1 MITKRFS
8 KLMILTVCIILVFAV
23 AAALLFDGSGNANLN
38 GNSVAD
44 AGERADEV
52 SGASYPVSADG
63 YTHGSNIGRATSG
76 TPINSA
82 SGLTSLLSGSG
93 SGYLTTD
100 ITLSESESFTS
111 TRTFTGTLYGNGHTV
126 TVTGNQTAWQSVSD
140 GSEIGG
146 LVTKLSGTIYDLNVV
161 LKSGTSAMYKSSDRQ
176 IKLGLIAGVI
186 DNGTIENCTVT
197 INSGSMLGAV
207 STNAASYSNGAN
219 CGAVA
224 GQCNSSMTIKNVT
237 VTNNGS
243 IVGAVAKGN
252 GYREGSGG
260 ASMFVG
266 LIWND
271 NSSYVQKMDNL
282 VTVGNG
288 NVHGWASSMLGYL
301 YTASTAYPITVTNYY
316 NQFTGDYNYGSV
328 SGGIFGSGTVQMVSY
343 TLLKWKG
350 SSDSSKVVN
359 YYHSSSTNQGMMSS
373 GYYAAPDNSITVAA
387 TEYKVGFDPKQTDT
401 ANSLVVY
408 KSGVTGGENYSAAIT
423 TNSGTKY
430 SDKYA
435 FSDDGGTVIFR
446 QLPTAISNWGG
457 NNGTFNCTINI
468 TQNAVEV
475 TPLPA
480 VNKWES
486 SYTTSQSSSGTA
498 VDNGSK
504 LTTAINNNQNIYL
517 TADITDF
524 KGFTHTGEY
533 TGTLDGNG
541 HTIYI
546 VSGTANSSATVGGL
560 FKRLSGTIKN
570 VRIVLYNS
578 YNRTISAGSIG
589 TGIVAG
595 NLCGGTV
602 DNVYV
607 YVPSDVTFGA
617 NGGSSYES
625 YVGAIAGLSDAGYTI
640 SNTTVDVD
648 GKMYLDG
655 TYVYMAGFVGKST
668 TGDTALTAKIQ
679 NSIFKGN
686 GSFASTRSNSAEPIY
701 LAATTVLFQKAASNP
716 KSSMIINGFIHAFK
730 GGENNL
736 TGGYSMYGVLT
747 KNDNDGTMS
756 QWDYSNTDGSVN
768 ISDIYYY
775 NEPMGD
781 AHKVSGSGNN
791 FIDISSSK
799 STVST
804 TVDGSSIKV
813 TPYFP
818 AGDTTNLVL
827 VAGDG
832 SQSVPDLAYGDYK
845 STTDGS
851 YKVVTVP
858 KSAISAGSTVTLAE
872 PVTPATP
879 IADMNKWENGY
890 VESSDVVPDGY
901 TAVSDGAE
909 LANAIAAN
917 ANIFLTADIMD
928 YVGFNS
934 ASETDGGYSGIFD
947 GNGHTVY
954 IVKANTVSKQYV
966 GGLFGK
972 LKGTVKD
979 VRIVV
984 MAGVDL
990 PSTTYVGAVAG
1001 ALSGNANVSNVNV
1014 IINSGV
1020 NLVIS
1025 GSSSNVGGAGGIA
1038 GGLTSGSGET
1048 VTISNSTV
1056 VLNGT
1061 LKATAQYTF
1070 IAGFVGHL
1078 NGGSVNYTDLTFK
1091 GNGMLDGVA
1100 NAGEGVHTAGAGIVG
1115 GGVSAVN
1122 VNGFINSFNGSLS
1135 NGRSAYEVVVRN
1147 SQSTSISVNVSNVYT
1162 YGTVTTYDGSMKY
1175 GTPVACDKSTIATTV
1190 ADSDIPVTPYFPV
1203 TNSGELVLVA
1213 GDGSDECPPVSYD
1226 DIVGVQEDNFTIVT
1240 IPKTAISA
1248 NTTVTLVQGKA
1259 PVNDPT
1265 ITTSSE
1271 DLVYNGGEID
1281 VQIGQLTSGTT
1292 ALQSGDYTVTVT
1304 AKEGG
1309 TGSVSN
1315 NKPVNAGDYV
1325 ITVTLLNDYA
1335 FGDDSQTK
1343 TVEFSVAKKAVSIE
1357 GVTAQE
1363 RPYDGTTDVTLSGG
1377 TLSGVATAD
1386 EGKVGFDITGTL
1398 DSAAAGEGKTVNVT
1412 AVLNGEKAGN
1422 YELTSQPVVT
1432 ATVTKLSVAVTWS
1445 DTSSFEYSGKAQ
1457 APTAAATGVGQE
1469 SVNIVLTIK
1478 NAQGEVQAGGA
1489 VNAGTYT
1496 AEATTDN
1503 ANYTLTNATKEFEI
1517 TKKAISVGV
1526 TVAGWTY
1533 GDTASVPVVSGN
1545 DGNGDVTYLYEGQTN
1560 GGEEYS
1566 AATAPTDAGTYT
1578 VKITVAATQ
1587 NYEAGEATS
1596 AQFTVAKKQLEKPTA
1611 SDTAYVYTGTEQTY
1625 TPDGYDGATMN
1636 ITGNVQTGADETGYA
1651 VTVTLKD
1658 TDNYEWTDSTADE
1671 AGFTF
1676 TIAKA
1681 TLTDNTQNVVGTY
1694 NAAAHSLDIVL
1705 NGFVNGEDLESAG
1718 GAVKYGTQDG
1728 DYTLDSYGVTDAAK
1742 AVTVY
1747 YQITFDN
1754 YVTVVG
1760 NKTIT
1765 VNAKQIAVV
1774 WDDMSQTYTGSALRP
1789 SASVNAG
1796 EVEGDDVVD
1805 IQVKTTSEGLETQAI
1820 NVGTYGAAAT
1830 TTNANYEL
1838 TNASVDNFEITA
1850 ADFDAAVQ
1858 ISGWTFGKAASQPTV
1873 TNNPGSGNVA
1883 YKYTGRGETVYEE
1896 SETVPTNAGAYTVT
1910 ATIAASGN
1918 YAQKVVSADFTI
1930 EKAVVEVPVIE
1941 DKQYTGDTITSGL
1954 VDNEYYTV
1962 QDDGGTEINVYY
1974 ATLTLKNGNNYAWAS
1989 GDDDNDGIIQVQY
2002 EIVAQDV
2009 SINSW
2014 TVSPAVK
2021 GWTYGGYTQE
2031 NAPVYQAAYGN
2042 DTVDMQIRLKSGSDT
2057 DYVDAGDLSVLGAGV
2072 YLMKFSVAASIDPD
2086 GGESYTGLSAVV
2098 EFTVSKAAI
2107 SVTVS
2112 IDGWTYGDVAN
2123 KPTVGGITASGEV
2136 TYSYVGTGDT
2146 AYEESETAPVNAG
2159 TYKVTATVAETDNYF
2174 GATAEAEFTIAKK
2187 AITATVTA
2195 ENAIYD
2201 GIEHAATVTFD
2212 GKLESDELTA
2222 ELLYNG
2228 NAENPVNA
2236 GSYTV
2241 TVQSYGG
2248 AAVDNYDITTK
2259 DGEVK
2264 LVISPKELYIDDIET
2279 AAADPSDN
2287 GIYDG
2292 KEHAVK
2298 ATVKYGVLYGDDV
2311 VTLKVL
2317 YNGSEDAP
2325 VNAGNYTLTFVVTD
2339 NGNYVMAEDQ
2349 SKTVPVFKAKVSVK
2363 GVNATATYTG
2373 EAFEK
2378 GAIIKAVFGD
2388 ADLSHVNVTVTY
2400 RQGDAAVNTDDIA
2413 DVAITLKDE
2422 ANYEFAAETV
2432 TSYTFTVTAGTV
2444 RLDGEDKTV
2453 EYKGGAYTKD
2463 EIKNAIFGEGTWADF
2478 VIEIS
2483 YNNGAAL
2490 NAGDTA
2496 TVTVTGYSDE
2506 NYALDP
2512 EMKTEYTF
2520 SVTTYKVA
2528 APELSETSF
2537 VYNGGEQSVSLTGDT
2552 YVAIS
2557 ENVKTDKGDYNAVAA
2572 LKDKEN
2578 YEWITGG
2585 SADVELPWSIT
2596 AKEVTLRAEASVD
2609 KVYDGA
2615 AYDFGGYVV
2624 AGADGFFGRD
2634 NVTVTVSA
2642 GEIYTPGTY
2651 AITVTHDAN
2660 ANYNVTV
2667 EPTEAKLIINKAMLT
2682 IGAKTAEIEYTGK
2695 VIEFE
2700 FDITGGKVGEDDVQ
2714 IDGVTYRQ
2722 NGVAISPIEAGT
2734 YDVEFTLKGAHAGY
2748 YNAGTAQV
2756 KITPQTATAP
2766 DGMTADSIIL
2776 PEGDMIYNGEAH
2788 VATLNYEA
2796 TDGNV
2801 YGIVYHNGTSYV
2813 DEAVNAGEYTVHVYK
2828 NTKTNIV
2835 EGISKTMTVEKR
2847 VITAADISVGGLEFT
2862 YSGGA
2867 NNVTAT
2873 GRGVK
2878 GEDVE
2883 LVSLYDGEE
2892 NAPVNAGTYTVTFR
2906 SADGNYTVAADVSY
2920 EMSVARAS
2928 VVTPVAK
2935 NLTYNGEEQ
2944 IAFENDAANRYTVGE
2959 VFKATDV
2966 SPDGY
2971 TATFTLVSNNY
2982 KWADHEQE
2990 KTINVVWNIAPYGVT
3005 IEISEAAKTKV
3016 YDGVALTDEELKA
3029 LFNAP
3034 DKIGGGK
3041 VDIAVSVNN
3050 GGEVLDAGVY
3060 TVTAEIKDI
3069 NYTAAT
3075 AEVTFTVTQATPVA
3089 EPDVDDVIL
3098 QEGYKLGNV
3107 GISVK
3112 EGGTAGV
3119 IVWDEPETLLVK
3131 GDNEVTWTFTPE
3143 DTVNYTT
3150 LSGTVILTVGDDVLD
3165 ELVLVSGPDKTDYV
3179 AFEEFDGTGMLLKA
3193 VFNGGLKDQT
3203 FGVDK
3208 CRVVIEND
3216 VDGKMSA
3223 ATTKVTVYYGEK
3235 FVEIEVNV
3243 SKITVTE
3250 PVLEVTELEY
3260 NAQMQTLPFEVGAD
3274 EKYYVKGGNTA
3285 TDVGNYNLEIEL
3297 SDKVN
3302 YVWSSGSS
3310 ENLTIGWKITPVSL
3324 GVEIDVPEDLVY
3336 DGYGKEATFRLVQGT
3351 LYGGA
3356 QLTIVYE
3363 QNGKVIDG
3371 LPVNAGEYDVV
3382 VKLPDVK
3389 NYRFASSYTAVMTI
3403 AKKVVTI
3410 KTNGDREKYYDGKEV
3425 TLEELAG
3432 NFTVSDGL
3440 KVKVTVSGTV
3450 LNAGSYK
3457 VTAVLDTANSNYTS
3471 NEVSYVYTVRKADR
3485 TVNATMSVGYRFVTV
3500 SVEGGNEGVEYSLDG
3515 FDWQPLD
3522 GNIAVELAAQYKV
3535 YVRYAESENFN
3546 VSAAAELN
3554 ANITKD
3560 ALMAYVEERFEG
3572 EVTLADAK
3580 DVAYLETLAE
3590 AATGENEEFDAK
3602 LAELSA
3608 KRAELVNGATNVVEK
3623 ALKAG
3628 GALKGYAAAAV
3639 AVAATLGGISLIGAA
3654 VGLCVKTRK
3663 GGKKNEEK

>member
-1 MITKRFS
+1 MIIKRFS
-8 KLMILTVCIILVFAV
+8 KLLILAVCIILVFAV
-23 AAALLFDGSGNANLN
+23 AAALLFDGAALSASGNVIAA
-38 GNSVAD
+38 S
-44 AGERADEV
+44 GEGADEAN
-52 SGASYPVSADG
+52 SAYPVSADG

-76 TPINSA
+76 TNVNSA
-82 SGLTSLLSGSG
+82 SAFISALNSNSNIN
-93 SGYLTTD
+93 
-100 ITLSESESFTS
+100 ITGSFTMS
-111 TRTFTGTLYGNGHTV
+111 SSYAFSHSGTYSGTIYGNGYTISYSGPHSNNSC
-126 TVTGNQTAWQSVSD
+126 TGNYSSDSSIGALVSV
-140 GSEIGG
+140 
-146 LVTKLSGTIYDLNVV
+146 LSGKIYDLNVNFTGGQAAFAIT
-161 LKSGTSAMYKSSDRQ
+161 SGGGNINVGGIVGY
-176 IKLGLIAGVI
+176 LNG
-186 DNGTIENCTVT
+186 GTIENCTMT
-197 INSGSMLGAV
+197 FSGSGMRLGAATW
-207 STNAASYSNGAN
+207 SSSYGSWPSSKDSWPAVGAI
-219 CGAVA
+219 A
-224 GQCNSSMTIKNVT
+224 GKMAGGSTIKNVT
-237 VTNNGS
+237 VKSASSSNYIVAGVAARGS
-243 IVGAVAKGN
+243 STSSLSIDNTKGTASMLAGYIDGGISTVDDIVIEGN
-252 GYREGSGG
+252 GTVKGFYGSLLGMSASGSTSISTTNFYNKFEGTLDTTSNGNG
-260 ASMFVG
+260 ASYVKY
-266 LIWND
+266 N
-271 NSSYVQKMDNL
+271 NS
-282 VTVGNG
+282 
-288 NVHGWASSMLGYL
+288 
-301 YTASTAYPITVTNYY
+301 
-316 NQFTGDYNYGSV
+316 GSV
-328 SGGIFGSGTVQMVSY
+328 SVSNMYKSSNAYDSNGTWAGTISNRVTVNTSNY
-343 TLLKWKG
+343 T
-350 SSDSSKVVN
+350 
-359 YYHSSSTNQGMMSS
+359 
-373 GYYAAPDNSITVAA
+373 
-387 TEYKVGFDPKQTDT
+387 VGFDPK
-401 ANSLVVY
+401 ASSIASSLVIV
-408 KSGVTGGENYSAAIT
+408 KTGVTGGEDYSATIT
-423 TNSGTKY
+423 SANNTQYANN
-430 SDKYA
+430 YA
-435 FSDDGGTVIFR
+435 FSSNGSTVIFR
-446 QLPTAISNWGG
+446 NLPTAISNWGG
-457 NNGTFNCTINI
+457 NGGTFNCTINI
-468 TQNAVEV
+468 TQNTVEV
-475 TPLPA
+475 TPVAA

-546 VSGTANSSATVGGL
+546 VSGAANSADTVGGL
-560 FKRLSGTIKN
+560 FGTFTGTIKN
-570 VRIVLYNS
+570 VRIVLYSS
-578 YNRTISAGSIG
+578 YNRNVTAGERG

-595 NLCGGTV
+595 VINGGTV

-607 YVPSDVTFGA
+607 YIPENVTFGVTG
-617 NGGSSYES
+617 NVEG
-625 YVGAIAGLSDAGYTI
+625 YVGAIAGVAGVSANGKVDGANYTI
-640 SNTTVDVD
+640 KNTTVNVD
-648 GKMYLDG
+648 GKMHLDG
-655 TYVYMAGFVGKST
+655 SYVYLAGFVGKTST
-668 TGDTALTAKIQ
+668 GASAVTAEIT
-679 NSIFKGN
+679 NCVFKGN
-686 GSFASTRSNSAEPIY
+686 GSFSSSSSESTEPIY
-701 LAATTVLFQKAASNP
+701 LGGTTVLFQKDEGNP
-716 KSSMIINGFIHAFK
+716 QSTIKINGFINAFK
-730 GGENNL
+730 GGETNL
-736 TGGYSMYGVLT
+736 TGGYSMYGVLS
-747 KNDNDGTMS
+747 KNDNGNKMKKWT
-756 QWDYSNTDGSVN
+756 T
-768 ISDIYYY
+768 
-775 NEPMGD
+775 E
-781 AHKVSGSGNN
+781 VSGVYDYNSPWGDINKKNTGNDY
-791 FIDISSSK
+791 IDISNYR

-1056 VLNGT
+1056 ALNGT

-1100 NAGEGVHTAGAGIVG
+1100 NAGEGVHTAGAGVVG

-1162 YGTVTTYDGSMKY
+1162 YGTVTTYDGSMDY
-1175 GTPVACDKSTIATTV
+1175 GKPVACDKSTIATTV

-1203 TNSGELVLVA
+1203 TNNGELVLVA
-1213 GDGSDECPPVSYD
+1213 GDGSSECPFVTYESYE
-1226 DIVGVQEDNFTIVT
+1226 GVQDGKYMVVSV
-1240 IPKTAISA
+1240 PKAEITASS
-1248 NTTVTLVQGKA
+1248 TVQLIQGKS
-1259 PVNDPT
+1259 PVNEPT
-1265 ITTSSE
+1265 LATTE
-1271 DLVYNGGEID
+1271 EELVYKGGEIT
-1281 VQIGQLTSGTT
+1281 IAINQLMSGTT
-1292 ALQSGDYTVTVT
+1292 ALGESDYTVVIT
-1304 AKEGG
+1304 ANGG
-1309 TGSVSN
+1309 NALVQNG
-1315 NKPVNAGDYV
+1315 KPVNAGEYTL
-1325 ITVTLLNDYA
+1325 TVTLLNGYEFEDGMTEKILA
-1335 FGDDSQTK
+1335 FTVDPFVISGSLAVSGSAVYDKTEK
-1343 TVEFSVAKKAVSIE
+1343 TVIFTADENKGLFNGDNVVISYNDGDRVN
-1357 GVTAQE
+1357 VTEA
-1363 RPYDGTTDVTLSGG
+1363 GF
-1377 TLSGVATAD
+1377 VATATVPNGNYTFAD
-1386 EGKVGFDITGTL
+1386 GDSISATLNITAKQLTVLWGETTFEYDGLPKVPEATADTGIEGDSVTLAVSGEQTNAGSGYTATATISPENANYMLTNDTVQFSIAKAKVSVSGKDITVEYK
-1398 DSAAAGEGKTVNVT
+1398 AAEYTEEEIKAAVFADGMPDGATTTVTVNPASVT
-1412 AVLNGEKAGN
+1412 NAGD
-1422 YELTSQPVVT
+1422 T
-1432 ATVTKLSVAVTWS
+1432 ATVTVALIDGDNYEFEAGVTTQFTFNVTAKEIS
-1445 DTSSFEYSGKAQ
+1445 LPEASANKSAVYSPSTSYNAAQITELIFGTASIDNVTVKVMNGDVEISGDTLVSGAGVYTV
-1457 APTAAATGVGQE
+1457 TAAANENYVFVVDTVTQ
-1469 SVNIVLTIK
+1469 
-1478 NAQGEVQAGGA
+1478 
-1489 VNAGTYT
+1489 YT
-1496 AEATTDN
+1496 
-1503 ANYTLTNATKEFEI
+1503 FEI
-1517 TKKAISVGV
+1517 TKAPITLGVSVADWIYGNQASAPAI
-1526 TVAGWTY
+1526 T
-1533 GDTASVPVVSGN
+1533 GN
-1545 DGNGDVTYLYEGQTN
+1545 DGNGEVTYLYTGTD
-1560 GGEEYS
+1560 YS
-1566 AATAPTDAGTYT
+1566 DAVAPQNAGTYSLE
-1578 VKITVAATQ
+1578 ITVAETA
-1587 NYEAGEATS
+1587 NYQGGSTS
-1596 AQFTVAKKQLEKPTA
+1596 CE
-1611 SDTAYVYTGTEQTY
+1611 
-1625 TPDGYDGATMN
+1625 
-1636 ITGNVQTGADETGYA
+1636 
-1651 VTVTLKD
+1651 
-1658 TDNYEWTDSTADE
+1658 
-1671 AGFTF
+1671 F

-1681 TLTDNTQNVVGTY
+1681 VVTVPEIADKVYTGEVLTADITDTDEYEVVENNGGTDVATYDVVIRLKDADNY
-1694 NAAAHSLDIVL
+1694 KWSD
-1705 NGFVNGEDLESAG
+1705 
-1718 GAVKYGTQDG
+1718 GTQTADI
-1728 DYTLDSYGVTDAAK
+1728 TLEFN
-1742 AVTVY
+1742 
-1747 YQITFDN
+1747 I
-1754 YVTVVG
+1754 
-1760 NKTIT
+1760 
-1765 VNAKQIAVV
+1765 IA
-1774 WDDMSQTYTGSALRP
+1774 SS
-1789 SASVNAG
+1789 
-1796 EVEGDDVVD
+1796 
-1805 IQVKTTSEGLETQAI
+1805 
-1820 NVGTYGAAAT
+1820 
-1830 TTNANYEL
+1830 
-1838 TNASVDNFEITA
+1838 
-1850 ADFDAAVQ
+1850 
-1858 ISGWTFGKAASQPTV
+1858 
-1873 TNNPGSGNVA
+1873 
-1883 YKYTGRGETVYEE
+1883 
-1896 SETVPTNAGAYTVT
+1896 
-1910 ATIAASGN
+1910 
-1918 YAQKVVSADFTI
+1918 
-1930 EKAVVEVPVIE
+1930 
-1941 DKQYTGDTITSGL
+1941 
-1954 VDNEYYTV
+1954 
-1962 QDDGGTEINVYY
+1962 
-1974 ATLTLKNGNNYAWAS
+1974 
-1989 GDDDNDGIIQVQY
+1989 
-2002 EIVAQDV
+2002 
-2009 SINSW
+2009 NSW
-2014 TVSPAVK
+2014 EKDPSIE
-2021 GWTYGGYTQE
+2021 GWTYGEYSAET
-2031 NAPVYQAAYGN
+2031 NAPVYEAEKGN
-2042 DTVDMQIRLKSGSDT
+2042 ETAVVEFRLKSGSDS
-2057 DYVDAGDLSVLGAGV
+2057 DYAKVEDLATLNAGIYYMRVSVPKTED
-2072 YLMKFSVAASIDPD
+2072 Y
-2086 GGESYTGLSAVV
+2086 GGLVKVV
-2098 EFTVSKAAI
+2098 EFTVAKAAI
-2107 SVTVS
+2107 SVNVS
-2112 IDGWTYGDVAN
+2112 IDGWTYGDEAKTPSVSGN
-2123 KPTVGGITASGEV
+2123 TASGEV

-2146 AYEESETAPVNAG
+2146 DYEESETAPVNAG
-2159 TYKVTATVAETDNYF
+2159 TYKLTATVAETENYF

-2187 AITATVTA
+2187 AVTATVTA
-2195 ENAIYD
+2195 ENTTYD
-2201 GIEHAATVTFD
+2201 GAEHAAKVTFD
-2212 GKLESDELTA
+2212 GKVGEDELTA
-2222 ELLYNG
+2222 NLLYNG
-2228 NAENPVNA
+2228 EADVPVNA
-2236 GSYTV
+2236 GSYIV
-2241 TVQSYGG
+2241 TVGSYGG
-2248 AAVDNYDITTK
+2248 AAAVNYDITTAER
-2259 DGEVK
+2259 EVVLK
-2264 LVISPKELYIDDIET
+2264 ISPKELNYGDFDVKYE
-2279 AAADPSDN
+2279 DVNFD
-2287 GIYDG
+2287 GVYDG
-2292 KEHAVK
+2292 KPHGAV
-2298 ATVKYGVLYGDDV
+2298 ATVKDGVLIGDDTLT
-2311 VTLKVL
+2311 VTVL
-2317 YNGSEDAP
+2317 YNGSEEKP
-2325 VNAGNYTLTFVVTD
+2325 VNAGEYEISLKISGNDNYVLGTD
-2339 NGNYVMAEDQ
+2339 NTAELEIY
-2349 SKTVPVFKAKVSVK
+2349 KAKVNIAGS
-2363 GVNATATYTG
+2363 NATAVYKG
-2373 EAFEK
+2373 EAFTEEQ
-2378 GAIIKAVFGD
+2378 IKAAVFKD
-2388 ADLSHVNVTVTY
+2388 ADLSLVNVAITYGESGKAEQAGDVATVT
-2400 RQGDAAVNTDDIA
+2400 
-2413 DVAITLKDE
+2413 ITLKD
-2422 ANYEFAAETV
+2422 ADNYEFAQGAV
-2432 TSYTFTVTAGTV
+2432 TSYRFTVTEGTV
-2444 RLDGEDKTV
+2444 SLEGENKTAA
-2453 EYKGGAYTKD
+2453 YKGEAYTDD
-2463 EIKNAIFGEGTWADF
+2463 EIKNAVFGEGNWSDF
-2478 VIEIS
+2478 IIKIS
-2483 YNNGAAL
+2483 YNNTAAL
-2490 NAGDTA
+2490 NAEDVA
-2496 TVTVTGYSDE
+2496 TVTVTGYSDP
-2506 NYALDP
+2506 NYSID
-2512 EMKTEYTF
+2512 ESQSEYTF
-2520 SVTTYKVA
+2520 TVVA
-2528 APELSETSF
+2528 K
-2537 VYNGGEQSVSLTGDT
+2537 N
-2552 YVAIS
+2552 
-2557 ENVKTDKGDYNAVAA
+2557 
-2572 LKDKEN
+2572 
-2578 YEWITGG
+2578 
-2585 SADVELPWSIT
+2585 
-2596 AKEVTLRAEASVD
+2596 VTLKAETSVD

-2615 AYDFGGYVV
+2615 AYDFSGYVV
-2624 AGADGFFGRD
+2624 AGADGFFGHD

-2642 GEIYTPGTY
+2642 GEIYTPGSY
-2651 AITVTHDAN
+2651 VIIVTHDAN

-2667 EPTEAKLIINKAMLT
+2667 DPTDAKLTINKADLT
-2682 IGAKTAEIEYTGK
+2682 IAAKNAEIEYTGK
-2695 VIEFE
+2695 VVTFEFE
-2700 FDITGGKVGEDDVQ
+2700 ITGGKVGQDDVQ
-2714 IDGVTYRQ
+2714 IDGITYRQ

-2734 YDVEFTLKGAHAGY
+2734 YDVTFTLKGAKAGY

-3112 EGGTAGV
+3112 DGGTAGV

-3150 LSGTVILTVGDDVLD
+3150 LRGTVTLTVGDDVLD
-3165 ELVLVSGPDKTDYV
+3165 ELVLVSGPDKTNYV

-3457 VTAVLDTANSNYTS
+3457 VTAVLDTANFNYTS

-3572 EVTLADAK
+3572 EITLADAK

-3654 VGLCVKTRK
+3654 VGLCVKTHK

>member
-1 MITKRFS
+1 MIIKRFS
-8 KLMILTVCIILVFAV
+8 KLLILAVCIILVFAV
-23 AAALLFDGSGNANLN
+23 AAALLFDGASLPATDSVIADSGE
-38 GNSVAD
+38 G
-44 AGERADEV
+44 ADEAN
-52 SGASYPVSADG
+52 SAYPVSADG

-100 ITLSESESFTS
+100 ITLSASESFTS

-126 TVTGNQTAWQSVSD
+126 TVTGNQTAWQTVSD

-243 IVGAVAKGN
+243 IVGAVVEGN
-252 GYREGSGG
+252 GYRIGSGG

-316 NQFTGDYNYGSV
+316 NQFTGNYRYGSV

-457 NNGTFNCTINI
+457 NGGTFNCTINI

-504 LTTAINNNQNIYL
+504 LTTAIKNNQNIYL
-517 TADITDF
+517 TRDITDF
-524 KGFTHTGEY
+524 SGFSHTGTY
-533 TGTLDGNG
+533 SGTLDGNG

-546 VSGTANSSATVGGL
+546 VSGAANSADTVGGL
-560 FKRLSGTIKN
+560 FGTFTGTIKN
-570 VRIVLYNS
+570 VRIVLYSS
-578 YNRTISAGSIG
+578 YNRNVTAGERG

-595 NLCGGTV
+595 VINGGTV

-607 YVPSDVTFGA
+607 YIPENVTFGVTG
-617 NGGSSYES
+617 NVEG
-625 YVGAIAGLSDAGYTI
+625 YVGAIAGVAGVSANGKVDGANYTI
-640 SNTTVDVD
+640 KNTTVNVD
-648 GKMYLDG
+648 GKMHLDG
-655 TYVYMAGFVGKST
+655 SYVYLAGFVGKTST
-668 TGDTALTAKIQ
+668 GASAVKAEIT
-679 NSIFKGN
+679 NCVFKGN
-686 GSFASTRSNSAEPIY
+686 GSFSSSSSESTEPIY
-701 LAATTVLFQKAASNP
+701 LGGTTVLFQKDEGNP
-716 KSSMIINGFIHAFK
+716 QSTININGFINAFK
-730 GGENNL
+730 GGDTNL
-736 TGGYSMYGVLT
+736 TGGYSMYGVLS
-747 KNDNDGTMS
+747 KNDNGNKMS
-756 QWDYSNTDGSVN
+756 KWTWN
-768 ISDIYYY
+768 
-775 NEPMGD
+775 
-781 AHKVSGSGNN
+781 VSGVYDYNSPWGDINKKNTGNDY
-791 FIDISSSK
+791 IDISNYR

-832 SQSVPDLAYGDYK
+832 SQSVPDLAYGNYK

-858 KSAISAGSTVTLAE
+858 KSAISAGSTVTLEE
-872 PVTPATP
+872 PVTQATP

-890 VESSDVVPDGY
+890 TTESSTTG
-901 TAVSDGAE
+901 TAVADGAE
-909 LANAIAAN
+909 LKKAIN
-917 ANIFLTADIMD
+917 DGGDIYLTGDIRD
-928 YVGFNS
+928 FVGFS
-934 ASETDGGYSGIFD
+934 HTSTYGGTLD
-947 GNGHTVY
+947 GNGHTIY
-954 IVKANTVSKQYV
+954 IVKANAASESNV
-966 GGLFGK
+966 GGLFST
-972 LKGTVKD
+972 LTGTIKN

-1100 NAGEGVHTAGAGIVG
+1100 NAGEGVHTAGAGVVG

-1190 ADSDIPVTPYFPV
+1190 ADTQIPVTPYFPV

-1213 GDGSDECPPVSYD
+1213 GDGKSECPFVTYENYEGEQDGKYMVVS
-1226 DIVGVQEDNFTIVT
+1226 V
-1240 IPKTAISA
+1240 PKTEITASS
-1248 NTTVTLVQGKA
+1248 TVQLIQGKS
-1259 PVNDPT
+1259 PVNEPT
-1265 ITTSSE
+1265 LATTE
-1271 DLVYNGGEID
+1271 EELVYKGGEIT
-1281 VQIGQLTSGTT
+1281 IAINQLMSGTT
-1292 ALQSGDYTVTVT
+1292 ALGESDYTVVIT
-1304 AKEGG
+1304 ANGG
-1309 TGSVSN
+1309 NALVQNG
-1315 NKPVNAGDYV
+1315 KPVNAGEYTL
-1325 ITVTLLNDYA
+1325 TVTLLNGYEFEGGTTEKTIPFTVTPFVISGSLAVSGSEVYDK
-1335 FGDDSQTK
+1335 TEK
-1343 TVEFSVAKKAVSIE
+1343 TVIFTADENKGLFNGDNVVISYNDGDRVN
-1357 GVTAQE
+1357 VTEA
-1363 RPYDGTTDVTLSGG
+1363 GF
-1377 TLSGVATAD
+1377 VATA
-1386 EGKVGFDITGTL
+1386 
-1398 DSAAAGEGKTVNVT
+1398 TVPN
-1412 AVLNGEKAGN
+1412 GN
-1422 YELTSQPVVT
+1422 YTFADGDSISATLNITAKQLTVLWGETTFEYDGLPKVPEATADTGIEGDSVTLAVSGEQTNAGSGYT
-1432 ATVTKLSVAVTWS
+1432 AT
-1445 DTSSFEYSGKAQ
+1445 
-1457 APTAAATGVGQE
+1457 ATISPE
-1469 SVNIVLTIK
+1469 
-1478 NAQGEVQAGGA
+1478 
-1489 VNAGTYT
+1489 
-1496 AEATTDN
+1496 N
-1503 ANYTLTNATKEFEI
+1503 ANYTLTNDTVQFSIAKAKVSVSGKDVTVEYKAAEYTEEEIKAAVFADGMPDGAT
-1517 TKKAISVGV
+1517 TTVTVNPASVTNAGDTATV
-1526 TVAGWTY
+1526 TVALID
-1533 GDTASVPVVSGN
+1533 GDNYEFEAGATTQFTFTVTAKEISLPEASANKSAVYSPSTSYNAAQITELIFGTASIDNVTVKVM
-1545 DGNGDVTYLYEGQTN
+1545 NGDVE
-1560 GGEEYS
+1560 
-1566 AATAPTDAGTYT
+1566 
-1578 VKITVAATQ
+1578 
-1587 NYEAGEATS
+1587 
-1596 AQFTVAKKQLEKPTA
+1596 
-1611 SDTAYVYTGTEQTY
+1611 
-1625 TPDGYDGATMN
+1625 
-1636 ITGNVQTGADETGYA
+1636 
-1651 VTVTLKD
+1651 
-1658 TDNYEWTDSTADE
+1658 
-1671 AGFTF
+1671 
-1676 TIAKA
+1676 
-1681 TLTDNTQNVVGTY
+1681 
-1694 NAAAHSLDIVL
+1694 
-1705 NGFVNGEDLESAG
+1705 
-1718 GAVKYGTQDG
+1718 
-1728 DYTLDSYGVTDAAK
+1728 
-1742 AVTVY
+1742 
-1747 YQITFDN
+1747 
-1754 YVTVVG
+1754 
-1760 NKTIT
+1760 
-1765 VNAKQIAVV
+1765 
-1774 WDDMSQTYTGSALRP
+1774 
-1789 SASVNAG
+1789 
-1796 EVEGDDVVD
+1796 
-1805 IQVKTTSEGLETQAI
+1805 
-1820 NVGTYGAAAT
+1820 
-1830 TTNANYEL
+1830 
-1838 TNASVDNFEITA
+1838 
-1850 ADFDAAVQ
+1850 
-1858 ISGWTFGKAASQPTV
+1858 ISGDTLVSD
-1873 TNNPGSGNVA
+1873 
-1883 YKYTGRGETVYEE
+1883 
-1896 SETVPTNAGAYTVT
+1896 AGAYTVT
-1910 ATIAASGN
+1910 ATANKNYAFVDGTTTEYTFEITKAQITVGVTVADWTYRNAASAPVITGN
-1918 YAQKVVSADFTI
+1918 DGNGEVTYLYTGTEYSDAVAPTNAGTYSLEITVAETANYQGGKASCEFTI
-1930 EKAVVEVPVIE
+1930 EKATVTVPTIE
-1941 DKQYTGDTITSGL
+1941 DKVYTGELL
-1954 VDNEYYTV
+1954 VADVSETDYYEVTKN
-1962 QDDGGTEINVYY
+1962 DGGSEV
-1974 ATLTLKNGNNYAWAS
+1974 ATYEVVLTLKDAANYKWSDGTQTADITLEFNIIAS
-1989 GDDDNDGIIQVQY
+1989 
-2002 EIVAQDV
+2002 
-2009 SINSW
+2009 SNSW
-2014 TVSPAVK
+2014 EKDPSIA
-2021 GWTYGGYTQE
+2021 GWTYGEYSAET
-2031 NAPVYQAAYGN
+2031 NAPVYKAEKGN
-2042 DTVDMQIRLKSGSDT
+2042 DTAVVEVRLKTGTDADYDT
-2057 DYVDAGDLSVLGAGV
+2057 VTDLSTLGAGDYYMRV
-2072 YLMKFSVAASIDPD
+2072 RVPKTEEY
-2086 GGESYTGLSAVV
+2086 GGLSAVV

-2112 IDGWTYGDVAN
+2112 IDGWTYGEAAN
-2123 KPTVGGITASGEV
+2123 LPTVGGDTASGAV

-2146 AYEESETAPVNAG
+2146 AYEASETAPVNAG
-2159 TYKVTATVAETDNYF
+2159 TYKVTATVAETTNYL
-2174 GATAEAEFTIAKK
+2174 GATAEKEFTIAKK

-2201 GIEHAATVTFD
+2201 GIEHAATVSFD

-2222 ELLYNG
+2222 NLLYNG
-2228 NAENPVNA
+2228 EADVPVNA

-2241 TVQSYGG
+2241 TVQSYGD
-2248 AAVDNYDITTK
+2248 AAVDNYDITTAER
-2259 DGEVK
+2259 EVVLK
-2264 LVISPKELYIDDIET
+2264 ISPKELNYGDFDVLPE
-2279 AAADPSDN
+2279 DENFD
-2287 GIYDG
+2287 GVYDG
-2292 KEHAVK
+2292 KPHGVV
-2298 ATVKYGVLYGDDV
+2298 ATVKDGVLIGDDTDTLT
-2311 VTLKVL
+2311 VTVL
-2317 YNGSEDAP
+2317 YNGSEEKPVDADIYELSITIS
-2325 VNAGNYTLTFVVTD
+2325 GND
-2339 NGNYVMAEDQ
+2339 NYVMGADDSAELEIY
-2349 SKTVPVFKAKVSVK
+2349 KATVNIS
-2363 GVNATATYTG
+2363 GSSATATYTG

-2378 GAIIKAVFGD
+2378 DAIIKAVFGD
-2388 ADLSHVNVTVTY
+2388 ADLSLVNVTVTY
-2400 RQGDAAVNTDDIA
+2400 RQGDAAVNTGDIA
-2413 DVAITLKDE
+2413 DIAITLKDA
-2422 ANYEFAAETV
+2422 ANYEFAAET
-2432 TSYTFTVTAGTV
+2432 TTTYTFTVTAGTV

-2453 EYKGGAYTKD
+2453 EYKGTAYTED
-2463 EIKNAIFGEGTWADF
+2463 EIKNAIFGEGTWEKF

-2537 VYNGGEQSVSLTGDT
+2537 VYNGGEQSVSLTDDT

-2557 ENVKTDKGDYNAVAA
+2557 ENVKTDKGDYKAVAA
-2572 LKDKEN
+2572 LKYKNN
-2578 YEWITGG
+2578 YEWTTGG
-2585 SADVELPWSIT
+2585 SADIELPWSIT
-2596 AKEVTLRAEASVD
+2596 AKEITLKAETSVD
-2609 KVYDGA
+2609 KTYDGE
-2615 AYDFGGYVV
+2615 AYDFGKYVV
-2624 AGADGFFGRD
+2624 TGAKGFYARD
-2634 NVTVTVSA
+2634 NVIVTVSA
-2642 GEIYTPGTY
+2642 GDVYTPGSY
-2651 AITVTHDAN
+2651 VITVTHDAN

-2714 IDGVTYRQ
+2714 IDGITYRQ

-2734 YDVEFTLKGAHAGY
+2734 YDVEFTLKGAQAGY

-2766 DGMTADSIIL
+2766 DGMTADSIVI
-2776 PEGDMIYNGEAH
+2776 PEGTLVYNGNAY
-2788 VATLNYEA
+2788 VAELDYEV

-2801 YGIVYHNGTSYV
+2801 YGIVYHNGISYV
-2813 DEAVNAGEYTVHVYK
+2813 DEAVNAGEYTVYIYK

-2835 EGISKTMTVEKR
+2835 QDISKTMTIEKKEL
-2847 VITAADISVGGLEFT
+2847 AANDVTVSGGLSFT

-2867 NNVTAT
+2867 NKVTAT

-2944 IAFENDAANRYTVGE
+2944 IAFENDAANRYTVGGE
-2959 VFKATDV
+2959 FKATDV
-2966 SPDGY
+2966 SLDGY
-2971 TATFTLVSNNY
+2971 TATFTLVSKNY
-2982 KWADHEQE
+2982 KWAALNDETALE
-2990 KTINVVWNIAPYGVT
+2990 ISVTWNISPEEV
-3005 IEISEAAKTKV
+3005 EISASGATATKV
-3016 YDGVALTDEELKA
+3016 YDGVALTEEKLKA

-3050 GGEVLDAGVY
+3050 GGKVLDAGVY
-3060 TVTAEIKDI
+3060 TVTAEINDI

-3150 LSGTVILTVGDDVLD
+3150 LSGTVTLTVGDDVLD
-3165 ELVLVSGPDKTDYV
+3165 ELVLISGPDKTDYV

-3260 NAQMQTLPFEVGAD
+3260 NAQIQTLPFEVGAD

-3310 ENLTIGWKITPVSL
+3310 ENLTIGWEITPVSL

-3382 VKLPDVK
+3382 VKLPDAN
-3389 NYRFASSYTAVMTI
+3389 NYRFASSNTAVMTI

-3457 VTAVLDTANSNYTS
+3457 VTAVLDTANFNYTS

-3572 EVTLADAK
+3572 EITLADAK

>member
-8 KLMILTVCIILVFAV
+8 KFLILTVCIILVFAV
-23 AAALLFDGSGNANLN
+23 AAALLFGGSSLPANDN
-38 GNSVAD
+38 VIAD
-44 AGERADEV
+44 SGESAGEV
-52 SGASYPVSADG
+52 SGALVSNTG
-63 YTHGSNIGRATSG
+63 YIHGSNVKNNTTAEAVNTSSAFVSAIQNNKTIRLTGSFTLSSAQVQNIWNKTYTGTIYGNGNKITVSFPTSG
-76 TPINSA
+76 NGISVTSSEHKAGFGGLCGKLTGAIYDLIFEHTGGQLNVRMTGNNSGFAGGLVGSIEGGTVENVKVILSNSSGGRVGFVKESSGSGWGSINYYVA
-82 SGLTSLLSGSG
+82 AGALAGRIYSGTVRNVTVVNNAWIEAGVTSGSG
-93 SGYLTTD
+93 STSVNPKTPGHVGNIAGIIGPVQGESWSGSININNIIIEGSVSSASLVGQYTANIGTLTTSTN
-100 ITLSESESFTS
+100 ITVNNFYNKYKNTYDSETNGSSASFAVHDCSPTLTINNQYQDSGVTTVNS
-111 TRTFTGTLYGNGHTV
+111 TADDRVSISSTV
-126 TVTGNQTAWQSVSD
+126 TVGTKYSVYFD
-140 GSEIGG
+140 
-146 LVTKLSGTIYDLNVV
+146 
-161 LKSGTSAMYKSSDRQ
+161 
-176 IKLGLIAGVI
+176 
-186 DNGTIENCTVT
+186 
-197 INSGSMLGAV
+197 
-207 STNAASYSNGAN
+207 
-219 CGAVA
+219 
-224 GQCNSSMTIKNVT
+224 
-237 VTNNGS
+237 
-243 IVGAVAKGN
+243 
-252 GYREGSGG
+252 
-260 ASMFVG
+260 
-266 LIWND
+266 
-271 NSSYVQKMDNL
+271 
-282 VTVGNG
+282 
-288 NVHGWASSMLGYL
+288 
-301 YTASTAYPITVTNYY
+301 P
-316 NQFTGDYNYGSV
+316 
-328 SGGIFGSGTVQMVSY
+328 
-343 TLLKWKG
+343 
-350 SSDSSKVVN
+350 
-359 YYHSSSTNQGMMSS
+359 
-373 GYYAAPDNSITVAA
+373 AA
-387 TEYKVGFDPKQTDT
+387 TTL
-401 ANSLVVY
+401 ANSLVVVQT
-408 KSGVTGGENYSAAIT
+408 GVAGGDTKKAILT
-423 TNSGTKY
+423 TNSGATY
-430 SDKYA
+430 GDYA
-435 FSDDGGTVIFR
+435 FADNGSTVIMR
-446 QLPTAISNWGG
+446 NLPTAISNWNNGG
-457 NNGTFNCTINI
+457 NFNCTISFKDRYVSNPTISGTYAYTGAPINVSINI
-468 TQNAVEV
+468 TYNGSAYSNYTLSYVANGNGAQLQDGKPYTPGNYIVRVTINGEDPFSNNTKEYQLALTVDKKTIQNPNMYLLNNVYDGTEKTPTFTSDNCGVESVNISYSGDRKNAGKFTAIVTPNSNHKFADGASEKSFELTIAQADVTVKADDIENQFANESPAYGYTVVSGQFYDTVTMNYACSVERLSNAGEQFDIVPSVGDFDGIDNYNITYQNGTLTVVPKVVEIAVKYPEGNSIEYSGVVTNSQLQDLLFERPLDINGEKLLLAFEITKDGEPATVQNVGTYTVKATIAESYYDDDLQTTVSQTNYTADASTSTLTVIARKINVTHKEQIQTSKIYDGQEV
-475 TPLPA
+475 TKEMLVA
-480 VNKWES
+480 MFEVHDTVEQG
-486 SYTTSQSSSGTA
+486 SYPEL
-498 VDNGSK
+498 V
-504 LTTAINNNQNIYL
+504 
-517 TADITDF
+517 
-524 KGFTHTGEY
+524 
-533 TGTLDGNG
+533 
-541 HTIYI
+541 
-546 VSGTANSSATVGGL
+546 VTVAE
-560 FKRLSGTIKN
+560 GTIKN
-570 VRIVLYNS
+570 AGVYNVS
-578 YNRTISAGSIG
+578 VDLNDYDKLNYELSDESDKTLVYTVEQIEVNGTLTAPVDRVYNGQTKEATFAFTGNSPMVTPDEIEIDYSTGEEQTVSNVVSAGTYTATASLPEFESGKSNYKWADGAVYEIDFEI
-589 TGIVAG
+589 TALEVSVAW
-595 NLCGGTV
+595 
-602 DNVYV
+602 
-607 YVPSDVTFGA
+607 GA
-617 NGGSSYES
+617 N
-625 YVGAIAGLSDAGYTI
+625 
-640 SNTTVDVD
+640 
-648 GKMYLDG
+648 
-655 TYVYMAGFVGKST
+655 
-668 TGDTALTAKIQ
+668 
-679 NSIFKGN
+679 
-686 GSFASTRSNSAEPIY
+686 SFEY
-701 LAATTVLFQKAASNP
+701 
-716 KSSMIINGFIHAFK
+716 
-730 GGENNL
+730 
-736 TGGYSMYGVLT
+736 
-747 KNDNDGTMS
+747 D
-756 QWDYSNTDGSVN
+756 
-768 ISDIYYY
+768 
-775 NEPMGD
+775 
-781 AHKVSGSGNN
+781 
-791 FIDISSSK
+791 
-799 STVST
+799 
-804 TVDGSSIKV
+804 
-813 TPYFP
+813 
-818 AGDTTNLVL
+818 
-827 VAGDG
+827 
-832 SQSVPDLAYGDYK
+832 
-845 STTDGS
+845 
-851 YKVVTVP
+851 
-858 KSAISAGSTVTLAE
+858 
-872 PVTPATP
+872 
-879 IADMNKWENGY
+879 
-890 VESSDVVPDGY
+890 
-901 TAVSDGAE
+901 
-909 LANAIAAN
+909 
-917 ANIFLTADIMD
+917 
-928 YVGFNS
+928 
-934 ASETDGGYSGIFD
+934 
-947 GNGHTVY
+947 
-954 IVKANTVSKQYV
+954 
-966 GGLFGK
+966 
-972 LKGTVKD
+972 GTVK
-979 VRIVV
+979 
-984 MAGVDL
+984 
-990 PSTTYVGAVAG
+990 
-1001 ALSGNANVSNVNV
+1001 
-1014 IINSGV
+1014 
-1020 NLVIS
+1020 
-1025 GSSSNVGGAGGIA
+1025 
-1038 GGLTSGSGET
+1038 
-1048 VTISNSTV
+1048 
-1056 VLNGT
+1056 
-1061 LKATAQYTF
+1061 
-1070 IAGFVGHL
+1070 
-1078 NGGSVNYTDLTFK
+1078 
-1091 GNGMLDGVA
+1091 
-1100 NAGEGVHTAGAGIVG
+1100 
-1115 GGVSAVN
+1115 
-1122 VNGFINSFNGSLS
+1122 
-1135 NGRSAYEVVVRN
+1135 
-1147 SQSTSISVNVSNVYT
+1147 
-1162 YGTVTTYDGSMKY
+1162 
-1175 GTPVACDKSTIATTV
+1175 
-1190 ADSDIPVTPYFPV
+1190 
-1203 TNSGELVLVA
+1203 
-1213 GDGSDECPPVSYD
+1213 
-1226 DIVGVQEDNFTIVT
+1226 
-1240 IPKTAISA
+1240 
-1248 NTTVTLVQGKA
+1248 
-1259 PVNDPT
+1259 
-1265 ITTSSE
+1265 
-1271 DLVYNGGEID
+1271 
-1281 VQIGQLTSGTT
+1281 
-1292 ALQSGDYTVTVT
+1292 
-1304 AKEGG
+1304 
-1309 TGSVSN
+1309 
-1315 NKPVNAGDYV
+1315 
-1325 ITVTLLNDYA
+1325 
-1335 FGDDSQTK
+1335 
-1343 TVEFSVAKKAVSIE
+1343 
-1357 GVTAQE
+1357 
-1363 RPYDGTTDVTLSGG
+1363 
-1377 TLSGVATAD
+1377 
-1386 EGKVGFDITGTL
+1386 
-1398 DSAAAGEGKTVNVT
+1398 
-1412 AVLNGEKAGN
+1412 
-1422 YELTSQPVVT
+1422 
-1432 ATVTKLSVAVTWS
+1432 
-1445 DTSSFEYSGKAQ
+1445 
-1457 APTAAATGVGQE
+1457 APTATATGVGQE
-1469 SVNIVLTIK
+1469 SVNIILTIK
-1478 NAQGEVQAGGA
+1478 NAQSEVVPEGA
-1489 VNAGTYT
+1489 VNAGNYT

-1503 ANYTLTNATKEFEI
+1503 GNYTLTNATKEFEI
-1517 TKKAISVGV
+1517 TKKEITVGV
-1526 TVAGWTY
+1526 TVEDWTY
-1533 GDTASVPVVSGN
+1533 GETASVPSVSGN
-1545 DGNGDVTYLYEGQTN
+1545 DGQGEVTYLYVGQTN
-1560 GGEEYS
+1560 AGTEYS
-1566 AATAPTDAGTYT
+1566 SATAPTDAGTYT
-1578 VKITVAATQ
+1578 LTVSIAQTQ
-1587 NYEAGEATS
+1587 NYQAGEATS
-1596 AQFTVAKKQLEKPTA
+1596 AQFTVNKKQVERPQA
-1611 SDTAYVYTGTEQTY
+1611 DGTSFTYNGLPQTY
-1625 TPDGYDGATMN
+1625 NPVGYDADTMTVAN
-1636 ITGNVQTGADETGYA
+1636 NQQTNADTYQVE
-1651 VTVTLKD
+1651 VSLKD
-1658 TDNYEWTDSTADE
+1658 TYNCEWATEGEQTE
-1671 AGFTF
+1671 TFEF
-1676 TIAKA
+1676 TIAKK
-1681 TLTDNTQNVVGTY
+1681 TLTDNTADVTGTY
-1694 NAAAHSLDIVL
+1694 NATGYSLEIAL
-1705 NGFVNGEDLESAG
+1705 NGFENGENLSTAG
-1718 GAVKYGTQDG
+1718 GVVKYGTEEDV
-1728 DYTLDSYGVTDAAK
+1728 YTLDSYSVKDATT

-1747 YQITFDN
+1747 YQIVFAN

-1760 NKTIT
+1760 SGTIT
-1765 VNAKQIAVV
+1765 VKAKPIEVT
-1774 WDDMSQTYTGSALRP
+1774 WGDLSQSYTGEALKP
-1789 SASVNAG
+1789 TATVSQDDI
-1796 EVEGDDVVD
+1796 EGDDVVTVS
-1805 IQVKTTSEGLETQAI
+1805 VKTVSDDEEVQAI
-1820 NVGTYGAAAT
+1820 DVGTYNAVAT
-1830 TTNANYEL
+1830 TQNANYEL
-1838 TNASVDNFEITA
+1838 TNATVDNFVITA
-1850 ADFDAAVQ
+1850 ADFESAVN
-1858 ISGWTFGKAASQPTV
+1858 IAGWTYGDNANLPTV
-1873 TNNPGSGNVA
+1873 TYNPGNGAV
-1883 YKYTGRGETVYEE
+1883 VYVYNGTANDGTQLSDSQSAPEK
-1896 SETVPTNAGAYTVT
+1896 AGSYTVT
-1910 ATIAASGN
+1910 ATIAANGN
-1918 YAQKVVSADFTI
+1918 YAEKVVSADFTI
-1930 EKAVVEVPVIE
+1930 AKKTVDVPAVE
-1941 DKQYTGDTITSGL
+1941 DKQYDGTLQNSGI
-1954 VDNEYYTV
+1954 VENEYYTV
-1962 QDDGGTEINVYY
+1962 SDAGGKDIGPYT
-1974 ATLTLKNGNNYAWAS
+1974 ATLTLKDKDNYAWKS
-1989 GDDDNDGIIQVQY
+1989 GDEDNDGIVEVGY

-2009 SINSW
+2009 NINSW
-2014 TVSPAVK
+2014 TTQPSIT
-2021 GWTYGGYTQE
+2021 GWTYGGYTDE

-2123 KPTVGGITASGEV
+2123 KPTVGGITASEDV

-2187 AITATVTA
+2187 AVTATVTA
-2195 ENAIYD
+2195 ENTTYD
-2201 GIEHAATVTFD
+2201 GAEHAAKVTFD
-2212 GKLESDELTA
+2212 GKVGEDELTA
-2222 ELLYNG
+2222 NLLYNG
-2228 NAENPVNA
+2228 EADVPVNA
-2236 GSYTV
+2236 GSYIV
-2241 TVQSYGG
+2241 TVGSYGG

-2349 SKTVPVFKAKVSVK
+2349 SKTLPVFKAKVSVK
-2363 GVNATATYTG
+2363 GVKATATYTG
-2373 EAFEK
+2373 EAFGK
-2378 GAIIKAVFGD
+2378 DAIIEAVFGD
-2388 ADLSHVNVTVTY
+2388 ADLSLVNVTVTY
-2400 RQGDAAVNTDDIA
+2400 RQGDAAVNTGDIA

-2453 EYKGGAYTKD
+2453 EYKGATYTED

-2478 VIEIS
+2478 VIKIS

-2537 VYNGGEQSVSLTGDT
+2537 VYNGGEQSVSLVDGT
-2552 YVAIS
+2552 YVELSA
-2557 ENVKTDKGDYNAVAA
+2557 NVQTDKGDYKAVAA
-2572 LKDKEN
+2572 IKDKSN

-2585 SADVELPWSIT
+2585 SADIELPWNIT
-2596 AKEVTLRAEASVD
+2596 AKEITLKAETSVD
-2609 KVYDGA
+2609 KVYDGE
-2615 AYDFGGYVV
+2615 AYDFSGYVV
-2624 AGADGFFGRD
+2624 AGADGFFGHD

-2642 GEIYTPGTY
+2642 GEIYTPGSY
-2651 AITVTHDAN
+2651 GITVTYDAN

-2667 EPTEAKLIINKAMLT
+2667 EPTEAKLIINKATLT

-2695 VIEFE
+2695 VVTFEFE
-2700 FDITGGKVGEDDVQ
+2700 ITGGKVGEDDVQ
-2714 IDGVTYRQ
+2714 IDGITYRQ

-2734 YDVEFTLKGAHAGY
+2734 YDVEFTLKGAQAGY

-2766 DGMTADSIIL
+2766 DDMKEDSIIL

-2813 DEAVNAGEYTVHVYK
+2813 DEAVNAGEYTVYIYK

-2835 EGISKTMTVEKR
+2835 QGISKTMTVEKR
-2847 VITAADISVGGLEFT
+2847 VITAEDISVGGLEFT
-2862 YSGGA
+2862 YSGAA
-2867 NNVTAT
+2867 NNKVTAT

-2878 GEDVE
+2878 GKDVE
-2883 LVSLYDGEE
+2883 LVSLYEGEE

-2935 NLTYNGEEQ
+2935 NLTYNGKEQ
-2944 IAFENDAANRYTVGE
+2944 TAFGEDPRYTLGGTVN
-2959 VFKATDV
+2959 ATDV
-2966 SPDGY
+2966 SAEGY
-2971 TATFTLVSNNY
+2971 KATFTLVSDNY

-3016 YDGVALTDEELKA
+3016 YDGVALTEEKLKA

-3050 GGEVLDAGVY
+3050 GGKVLDAGVY

-3150 LSGTVILTVGDDVLD
+3150 LSGTVTLTVGDDVLD
-3165 ELVLVSGPDKTDYV
+3165 ELVLVSGPEKTDYV

-3193 VFNGGLKDQT
+3193 VFNGGLKDQS

-3260 NAQMQTLPFEVGAD
+3260 NAQIQTLPFEVGTD

-3310 ENLTIGWKITPVSL
+3310 ENLTIGWEITPVSL

-3382 VKLPDVK
+3382 VKLPDAN
-3389 NYRFASSYTAVMTI
+3389 NYRFASSNTAVMTI

-3639 AVAATLGGISLIGAA
+3639 AVATTLGGISLIGAA

>member
-1 MITKRFS
+1 MITKKFS
-8 KLMILTVCIILVFAV
+8 KFLILAVCIILVFAV
-23 AAALLFDGSGNANLN
+23 SAALFFDSVFAPIQNDGIADSGE
-38 GNSVAD
+38 G
-44 AGERADEV
+44 ADEIAAYPAV
-52 SGASYPVSADG
+52 NYGYQHGTNIDRSTSGASAVSNETALR
-63 YTHGSNIGRATSG
+63 NAL
-76 TPINSA
+76 N
-82 SGLTSLLSGSG
+82 GSG
-93 SGYLTTD
+93 SYYLTQD
-100 ITLSESESFTS
+100 ITLSASNSFDMS
-111 TRTFTGTLYGNGHTV
+111 NTFSGTLYGNGHTV
-126 TVTGNQTAWQSVSD
+126 TVTGNKSNSTDLQTGIANATN
-140 GSEIGG
+140 IGG
-146 LVTKLSGTIYDLNVV
+146 LVSKLSGKIYDLNVV
-161 LKSGTSAMYKSSDRQ
+161 LKSGTSAAYKSASSEIR
-176 IKLGLIAGVI
+176 LGLIAGVI
-186 DNGTIENCTVT
+186 DGGTIENCTVT
-197 INSGSMLGAV
+197 ISSGSNLVALSASAGSI
-207 STNAASYSNGAN
+207 STGAN
-219 CGAVA
+219 TGGVA
-224 GQCNSSMTIKNVT
+224 GNCNGSMTIKNVT
-237 VTNNGS
+237 VINNGT
-243 IVGAVAKGN
+243 IAGAVQDSGSATATN
-252 GYREGSGG
+252 YRYGSGN
-260 ASMFVG
+260 AAMFVG
-266 LIWND
+266 FIWND
-271 NSSYVQKMDNL
+271 QTSYTQTMNNIIAKGGGTINGYVSSILGTTYTTTL
-282 VTVGNG
+282 ALTVN
-288 NVHGWASSMLGYL
+288 
-301 YTASTAYPITVTNYY
+301 NYY
-316 NQFTGDYNYGSV
+316 NQYTGGFNHGST
-328 SGGIFGSGTVQMVSY
+328 GGWSSVKLVSY
-343 TLLKWKG
+343 TLFKWSG

-359 YYHSSSTNQGMMSS
+359 YYHSTGTKENMMSS
-373 GYYAAPDNSITVAA
+373 GYYAVPDNSITVSA
-387 TEYKVGFDPKQTDT
+387 TDYTVYFDPRQEDLS
-401 ANSLVVY
+401 NSLAVV
-408 KSGVTGGENYSAAIT
+408 KTGVTGGQNYTASIT
-423 TNSGTKY
+423 TNSGTTY
-430 SDKYA
+430 SDRYS

-446 QLPTAISNWGG
+446 RLPMAISNWGG
-457 NNGTFNCTINI
+457 NNSTFNCTINI

-498 VDNGSK
+498 VDDGSK

-517 TADITDF
+517 TRDITDF
-524 KGFTHTGEY
+524 RGFTHTETY
-533 TGTLDGNG
+533 SGTLDGNG

-546 VSGTANSSATVGGL
+546 VSGAANSADTLGGL
-560 FKRLSGTIKN
+560 FGTFTGTIKN
-570 VRIVLYNS
+570 VRIVLYSS
-578 YNRTISAGSIG
+578 YNRNVTAGERG

-595 NLCGGTV
+595 VINGGTV

-607 YVPSDVTFGA
+607 YIPEDVTFGA
-617 NGGSSYES
+617 TGNGIEG
-625 YVGAIAGLSDAGYTI
+625 YVGAIAGVAGVSANGKVDGANYTI
-640 SNTTVDVD
+640 KNTTVDID
-648 GKMYLDG
+648 GKMHLDG
-655 TYVYMAGFVGKST
+655 SYVYMAGFVGKTST
-668 TGDTALTAKIQ
+668 GSNAVKAEIT
-679 NSIFKGN
+679 NCVFKGN
-686 GSFASTRSNSAEPIY
+686 GSFASASSNSTQPIY
-701 LAATTVLFQKAASNP
+701 LGGTTVLFQKETGNP
-716 KSSMIINGFIHAFK
+716 QSTININGFINAFK
-730 GGENNL
+730 GGTSDLND
-736 TGGYSMYGVLT
+736 YSMYGVLS
-747 KNDNDGTMS
+747 KNDDGKSMSKWTMNVTNVY
-756 QWDYSNTDGSVN
+756 DYDGPWADINNKGTDST
-768 ISDIYYY
+768 
-775 NEPMGD
+775 
-781 AHKVSGSGNN
+781 GNN
-791 FIDISSSK
+791 YINVDNSR

-804 TVDGSSIKV
+804 TVEGSSIKV

-1100 NAGEGVHTAGAGIVG
+1100 NAGEGVHTAGAGVVG

-1203 TNSGELVLVA
+1203 TNNGELVLVA
-1213 GDGSDECPPVSYD
+1213 GDGSSECPFVTYEIYEGMQDGKYMVVS
-1226 DIVGVQEDNFTIVT
+1226 
-1240 IPKTAISA
+1240 IPKAEITASS
-1248 NTTVTLVQGKA
+1248 TVQLIQGKS
-1259 PVNDPT
+1259 PVNEPT
-1265 ITTSSE
+1265 LATTE
-1271 DLVYNGGEID
+1271 EELVYKGGEIT
-1281 VQIGQLTSGTT
+1281 IAINQLMSGTT
-1292 ALQSGDYTVTVT
+1292 ALGESDYTVVIT
-1304 AKEGG
+1304 ANGG
-1309 TGSVSN
+1309 NALVQNG
-1315 NKPVNAGDYV
+1315 KPVNAGEYTL
-1325 ITVTLLNDYA
+1325 TVTLLNGY
-1335 FGDDSQTK
+1335 
-1343 TVEFSVAKKAVSIE
+1343 EFE
-1357 GVTAQE
+1357 
-1363 RPYDGTTDVTLSGG
+1363 DGTTEKILAFTVDPFVISGSLAVSGSAVYDKTEKTVIFTADENKGLFNGDSVVISYNDGDRVNVTEAGF
-1377 TLSGVATAD
+1377 VATA
-1386 EGKVGFDITGTL
+1386 
-1398 DSAAAGEGKTVNVT
+1398 TVPN
-1412 AVLNGEKAGN
+1412 GN
-1422 YELTSQPVVT
+1422 YTFADGDSISATLNITAKQLTVLWGETTFEYDGLPKVPEATADTGIEGDSVTLAVSGEQTNAGSGYT
-1432 ATVTKLSVAVTWS
+1432 AT
-1445 DTSSFEYSGKAQ
+1445 
-1457 APTAAATGVGQE
+1457 ATISPE
-1469 SVNIVLTIK
+1469 
-1478 NAQGEVQAGGA
+1478 
-1489 VNAGTYT
+1489 
-1496 AEATTDN
+1496 N
-1503 ANYTLTNATKEFEI
+1503 ANYTLTNDTVQFSVAKAKVSVSGKDVTVEYKAAEYTEEEIKAAVFADGMPDVATTTITVSPASVTNAGDTATVTVALIDSDNYEFEAGATTQFTFTVTAKEISLPEASANKSAVYSPSTSYNAAQITELIFGTASIDNVTVKVMKGDVEISGDTLVSGAGVYTVTAAANENYVFVVDTVTQYTFEI
-1517 TKKAISVGV
+1517 TKAPITLGVSVADWIYGNQASAPVITGNDGNGEVTYLYTGTDYSDAVAPTKAGTYTLEITVAETANYQGGKASCEFTIEKATV
-1526 TVAGWTY
+1526 TVPTIEDKVYTGELLVADITDTDEYEVVENNGGTDVATYDVVIRLKDADNYKWSDGTQTADITLEFNIIASSNSWEKDPSIAGWTY
-1533 GDTASVPVVSGN
+1533 G
-1545 DGNGDVTYLYEGQTN
+1545 
-1560 GGEEYS
+1560 EYS
-1566 AATAPTDAGTYT
+1566 A
-1578 VKITVAATQ
+1578 
-1587 NYEAGEATS
+1587 
-1596 AQFTVAKKQLEKPTA
+1596 
-1611 SDTAYVYTGTEQTY
+1611 
-1625 TPDGYDGATMN
+1625 
-1636 ITGNVQTGADETGYA
+1636 ET
-1651 VTVTLKD
+1651 
-1658 TDNYEWTDSTADE
+1658 
-1671 AGFTF
+1671 
-1676 TIAKA
+1676 
-1681 TLTDNTQNVVGTY
+1681 
-1694 NAAAHSLDIVL
+1694 
-1705 NGFVNGEDLESAG
+1705 
-1718 GAVKYGTQDG
+1718 
-1728 DYTLDSYGVTDAAK
+1728 
-1742 AVTVY
+1742 
-1747 YQITFDN
+1747 
-1754 YVTVVG
+1754 
-1760 NKTIT
+1760 
-1765 VNAKQIAVV
+1765 
-1774 WDDMSQTYTGSALRP
+1774 
-1789 SASVNAG
+1789 
-1796 EVEGDDVVD
+1796 
-1805 IQVKTTSEGLETQAI
+1805 
-1820 NVGTYGAAAT
+1820 
-1830 TTNANYEL
+1830 
-1838 TNASVDNFEITA
+1838 
-1850 ADFDAAVQ
+1850 
-1858 ISGWTFGKAASQPTV
+1858 
-1873 TNNPGSGNVA
+1873 
-1883 YKYTGRGETVYEE
+1883 
-1896 SETVPTNAGAYTVT
+1896 
-1910 ATIAASGN
+1910 
-1918 YAQKVVSADFTI
+1918 
-1930 EKAVVEVPVIE
+1930 
-1941 DKQYTGDTITSGL
+1941 
-1954 VDNEYYTV
+1954 
-1962 QDDGGTEINVYY
+1962 
-1974 ATLTLKNGNNYAWAS
+1974 
-1989 GDDDNDGIIQVQY
+1989 
-2002 EIVAQDV
+2002 
-2009 SINSW
+2009 
-2014 TVSPAVK
+2014 
-2021 GWTYGGYTQE
+2021 
-2031 NAPVYQAAYGN
+2031 NAPVYEAEKGN
-2042 DTVDMQIRLKSGSDT
+2042 ETAVVEFRLKSGSDS
-2057 DYVDAGDLSVLGAGV
+2057 DYAKVEDLATLNAGTYYMRVSVPKTED
-2072 YLMKFSVAASIDPD
+2072 Y
-2086 GGESYTGLSAVV
+2086 GGLVKVV
-2098 EFTVSKAAI
+2098 EFTVAKAAI

-2112 IDGWTYGDVAN
+2112 IDGWTYGEAAN
-2123 KPTVGGITASGEV
+2123 LPTVDGNTASGEV

-2146 AYEESETAPVNAG
+2146 AYEASETAPVNAG
-2159 TYKVTATVAETDNYF
+2159 TYKLTATVAETENYL
-2174 GATAEAEFTIAKK
+2174 GATAEAEFAIAKK
-2187 AITATVTA
+2187 AVTATVTA
-2195 ENAIYD
+2195 ENTTYD
-2201 GIEHAATVTFD
+2201 GAEHAAAVTFD
-2212 GKLESDELTA
+2212 GKVGEDELTA
-2222 ELLYNG
+2222 NLLYNG
-2228 NAENPVNA
+2228 EADVPVNA

-2248 AAVDNYDITTK
+2248 AAVDNYDITTAE
-2259 DGEVK
+2259 GEVK

-2373 EAFEK
+2373 EAFGK
-2378 GAIIKAVFGD
+2378 DAIIEAVFGD
-2388 ADLSHVNVTVTY
+2388 ADLSLVNVTVTY
-2400 RQGDAAVNTDDIA
+2400 RQGDAAVNTGDIA

-2422 ANYEFAAETV
+2422 ANYEFAAET
-2432 TSYTFTVTAGTV
+2432 TTTYTFTVTAGTV

-2453 EYKGGAYTKD
+2453 EYKGAAYTED

-2512 EMKTEYTF
+2512 EMKTKYTF

-2537 VYNGGEQSVSLTGDT
+2537 VYNGGEQSVSLTDDT

-2557 ENVKTDKGDYNAVAA
+2557 ENVKTDKGDYKAVAA
-2572 LKDKEN
+2572 LKDKNN
-2578 YEWITGG
+2578 YEWTTGG
-2585 SADVELPWSIT
+2585 SADIELPWSIT
-2596 AKEVTLRAEASVD
+2596 AKEITLKAETSVD
-2609 KVYDGA
+2609 KTYDGE

-2642 GEIYTPGTY
+2642 GDVYTPGSY
-2651 AITVTHDAN
+2651 IITVTHDAN

-2714 IDGVTYRQ
+2714 IDGITYRQ

-2734 YDVEFTLKGAHAGY
+2734 YDVEFTLKGAQAGY

-2766 DGMTADSIIL
+2766 DDMKEDSIIL
-2776 PEGDMIYNGEAH
+2776 PKGDMIYNGEAH

-2867 NNVTAT
+2867 NKVTAT
-2873 GRGVK
+2873 ADGVK
-2878 GEDVE
+2878 DQDVT
-2883 LVSLYDGEE
+2883 LKTLYDGKET
-2892 NAPVNAGTYTVTFR
+2892 APVDAGTYTVTFA

-2944 IAFENDAANRYTVGE
+2944 IAFENDAANRYTVGG

-2966 SPDGY
+2966 SAGGY
-2971 TATFTLVSNNY
+2971 TATFTLVSDNY

-3016 YDGVALTDEELKA
+3016 YDGVALTEEKLKA

-3050 GGEVLDAGVY
+3050 GGKVLDAGVY
-3060 TVTAEIKDI
+3060 TVTAEINDI

-3150 LSGTVILTVGDDVLD
+3150 LSGTVTLTVGDDVLD

-3193 VFNGGLKDQT
+3193 VFNGGLKNQT
-3203 FGVDK
+3203 LGVDK

-3260 NAQMQTLPFEVGAD
+3260 NAQIQTLPFEVGAD

-3310 ENLTIGWKITPVSL
+3310 ENLTIGWEITPVSL
-3324 GVEIDVPEDLVY
+3324 CVEIDVPEDLVY

-3382 VKLPDVK
+3382 VKLPDAN
-3389 NYRFASSYTAVMTI
+3389 NYRFASSNTADMTI

-3572 EVTLADAK
+3572 EITLADAK

>member
-8 KLMILTVCIILVFAV
+8 KFLILTVCIILVFAV
-23 AAALLFDGSGNANLN
+23 AAALLFDGAALSASGN
-38 GNSVAD
+38 VIAD
-44 AGERADEV
+44 SGEGADEANSAYPAV
-52 SGASYPVSADG
+52 NYGYQHGTNIDRSTSGASAVSNETALR
-63 YTHGSNIGRATSG
+63 NAL
-76 TPINSA
+76 N
-82 SGLTSLLSGSG
+82 GSG
-93 SGYLTTD
+93 SYYLTQD
-100 ITLSESESFTS
+100 ITLSASNSFDMS
-111 TRTFTGTLYGNGHTV
+111 NTFSGTLYGNGHTV
-126 TVTGNQTAWQSVSD
+126 TVTGNKSNSTDLQTGIANATN
-140 GSEIGG
+140 IGG
-146 LVTKLSGTIYDLNVV
+146 LVSKLSGKIYDLNVV
-161 LKSGTSAMYKSSDRQ
+161 LKSGTSAAYKSASSEIR
-176 IKLGLIAGVI
+176 LGLIAGVI
-186 DNGTIENCTVT
+186 DGGTIENCTVT
-197 INSGSMLGAV
+197 ISSGSNLVALSASAGSI
-207 STNAASYSNGAN
+207 STGAN
-219 CGAVA
+219 TGGVA
-224 GQCNSSMTIKNVT
+224 GNCNGSMTIKNVT
-237 VTNNGS
+237 VINNGT
-243 IVGAVAKGN
+243 IAGAVQDSGSATATN
-252 GYREGSGG
+252 YRYGSGN
-260 ASMFVG
+260 AAMFVG
-266 LIWND
+266 FIWND
-271 NSSYVQKMDNL
+271 QTSYTQTMNNIIAKGGGTINGYVSSILGTTYTTTL
-282 VTVGNG
+282 ALTVN
-288 NVHGWASSMLGYL
+288 
-301 YTASTAYPITVTNYY
+301 NYY
-316 NQFTGDYNYGSV
+316 NQYTGGFNYGSTGGWSSV
-328 SGGIFGSGTVQMVSY
+328 SLVSY
-343 TLLKWKG
+343 TLFKWSG

-359 YYHSSSTNQGMMSS
+359 YYHSTGTKENMMSS
-373 GYYAAPDNSITVAA
+373 GYYAVPDNSITVSA
-387 TEYKVGFDPKQTDT
+387 TDYTVYFDPRQEDLS
-401 ANSLVVY
+401 NSLAVV
-408 KSGVTGGENYSAAIT
+408 KTGVTGGQNYTASIT
-423 TNSGTKY
+423 TNSGTTY
-430 SDKYA
+430 SDRYS

-446 QLPTAISNWGG
+446 RLPMAISNWGG

-504 LTTAINNNQNIYL
+504 LTTAINKNQNIYL
-517 TADITDF
+517 TRDITDF
-524 KGFTHTGEY
+524 SGFSHTGTY
-533 TGTLDGNG
+533 SGTLDGNG

-546 VSGTANSSATVGGL
+546 VSGAANSADTLGGL
-560 FKRLSGTIKN
+560 FGTFTGTIKN
-570 VRIVLYNS
+570 VRIVLYSS
-578 YNRTISAGSIG
+578 YNRNVTSGERG

-595 NLCGGTV
+595 VINGGTV

-607 YVPSDVTFGA
+607 YIPENVTFGVTG
-617 NGGSSYES
+617 NVEG
-625 YVGAIAGLSDAGYTI
+625 YVGAIAGVAGVSANGKVDGANYTI
-640 SNTTVDVD
+640 KNTTVNVD
-648 GKMYLDG
+648 GKMHLDG
-655 TYVYMAGFVGKST
+655 SYVYLAGFVGKTST
-668 TGDTALTAKIQ
+668 GASAVTAEIT
-679 NSIFKGN
+679 NCVFKGN
-686 GSFASTRSNSAEPIY
+686 GSFSSSSSESTEPIY
-701 LAATTVLFQKAASNP
+701 LGGTTVLFQKDEGNP
-716 KSSMIINGFIHAFK
+716 QSTIKINGFINAFK
-730 GGENNL
+730 GGETNL
-736 TGGYSMYGVLT
+736 TGGYSMYGVLS
-747 KNDNDGTMS
+747 KNDNGNKMKKWTA
-756 QWDYSNTDGSVN
+756 
-768 ISDIYYY
+768 
-775 NEPMGD
+775 E
-781 AHKVSGSGNN
+781 VSGVYDYNSPWGDINKKNTGNDY
-791 FIDISSSK
+791 IDISNYR

-845 STTDGS
+845 STTDGN

-1001 ALSGNANVSNVNV
+1001 ALSGNADVSNVNV
-1014 IINSGV
+1014 IINSAV

-1025 GSSSNVGGAGGIA
+1025 GSNSNVGGAGGIA

-1056 VLNGT
+1056 ALNGT

-1100 NAGEGVHTAGAGIVG
+1100 NAGEGVHTAGAGVVG

-1213 GDGSDECPPVSYD
+1213 GDGMSECPFVTYESYEGEQDGKYMVVS
-1226 DIVGVQEDNFTIVT
+1226 V
-1240 IPKTAISA
+1240 PKTEITASS
-1248 NTTVTLVQGKA
+1248 TVQLIQGKL
-1259 PVNDPT
+1259 PVNEPT
-1265 ITTSSE
+1265 LATTE
-1271 DLVYNGGEID
+1271 EELVYKGGEIT
-1281 VQIGQLTSGTT
+1281 IAINQLMSGTT
-1292 ALQSGDYTVTVT
+1292 ALGESDYTVVIT
-1304 AKEGG
+1304 ANGG
-1309 TGSVSN
+1309 NALVQDG
-1315 NKPVNAGDYV
+1315 KPLNAGEYTL
-1325 ITVTLLNDYA
+1325 TVTLLNGYEFEDGMTEKILA
-1335 FGDDSQTK
+1335 FTVDPFVISGSLAVSGSAVYDKTEK
-1343 TVEFSVAKKAVSIE
+1343 TVIFTADENKGLFNGDNVVISYNDGDRVN
-1357 GVTAQE
+1357 VTEA
-1363 RPYDGTTDVTLSGG
+1363 GF
-1377 TLSGVATAD
+1377 VATA
-1386 EGKVGFDITGTL
+1386 
-1398 DSAAAGEGKTVNVT
+1398 TVPN
-1412 AVLNGEKAGN
+1412 GN
-1422 YELTSQPVVT
+1422 YTFADGDSISATLNITAKQLTVVWGETTFEYDGLPKVPEATADTGIEGDSVTLAVSGEQTNAGSGYT
-1432 ATVTKLSVAVTWS
+1432 AT
-1445 DTSSFEYSGKAQ
+1445 
-1457 APTAAATGVGQE
+1457 ATISPE
-1469 SVNIVLTIK
+1469 
-1478 NAQGEVQAGGA
+1478 
-1489 VNAGTYT
+1489 
-1496 AEATTDN
+1496 N
-1503 ANYTLTNATKEFEI
+1503 ANYTLTNNTKLFSIAKAKVSVSGKDVTVEYKAAEYTKEEIKAAVFADGMPDGATTTVTVTPESVINAGDSATVTVSLVDGDNYEFEAGAITQFTFNVTAKEISLPEASANKSAVYSPSTSYNAAKITELIFGTASIDNVTVKVMNGDVEISGDTLVSGAGVYTVTAAANENYVFVVDTVTQYTFEI
-1517 TKKAISVGV
+1517 TKAPITLGVSVADWIYGNQASAPAI
-1526 TVAGWTY
+1526 T
-1533 GDTASVPVVSGN
+1533 GN
-1545 DGNGDVTYLYEGQTN
+1545 DGNGEVTYLYTGT
-1560 GGEEYS
+1560 EYS
-1566 AATAPTDAGTYT
+1566 DAVAPTKAGTYT
-1578 VKITVAATQ
+1578 LEITVA
-1587 NYEAGEATS
+1587 
-1596 AQFTVAKKQLEKPTA
+1596 
-1611 SDTAYVYTGTEQTY
+1611 
-1625 TPDGYDGATMN
+1625 
-1636 ITGNVQTGADETGYA
+1636 ET
-1651 VTVTLKD
+1651 
-1658 TDNYEWTDSTADE
+1658 
-1671 AGFTF
+1671 
-1676 TIAKA
+1676 
-1681 TLTDNTQNVVGTY
+1681 
-1694 NAAAHSLDIVL
+1694 
-1705 NGFVNGEDLESAG
+1705 
-1718 GAVKYGTQDG
+1718 
-1728 DYTLDSYGVTDAAK
+1728 
-1742 AVTVY
+1742 
-1747 YQITFDN
+1747 
-1754 YVTVVG
+1754 
-1760 NKTIT
+1760 
-1765 VNAKQIAVV
+1765 
-1774 WDDMSQTYTGSALRP
+1774 
-1789 SASVNAG
+1789 
-1796 EVEGDDVVD
+1796 
-1805 IQVKTTSEGLETQAI
+1805 
-1820 NVGTYGAAAT
+1820 
-1830 TTNANYEL
+1830 ANY
-1838 TNASVDNFEITA
+1838 
-1850 ADFDAAVQ
+1850 Q
-1858 ISGWTFGKAASQPTV
+1858 GGKASC
-1873 TNNPGSGNVA
+1873 
-1883 YKYTGRGETVYEE
+1883 E
-1896 SETVPTNAGAYTVT
+1896 
-1910 ATIAASGN
+1910 
-1918 YAQKVVSADFTI
+1918 FTI
-1930 EKAVVEVPVIE
+1930 EKATVTVPTIE
-1941 DKQYTGDTITSGL
+1941 DKVYTGELLVADITDTDEYEVVENNGGIDVAAYDVVIRLKDADNYKWSDGTQTADITL
-1954 VDNEYYTV
+1954 EFHIV
-1962 QDDGGTEINVYY
+1962 
-1974 ATLTLKNGNNYAWAS
+1974 AS
-1989 GDDDNDGIIQVQY
+1989 G
-2002 EIVAQDV
+2002 
-2009 SINSW
+2009 NSW
-2014 TVSPAVK
+2014 TTPLSIV
-2021 GWTYGGYTQE
+2021 GWTYGKYSADV
-2031 NAPVYQAAYGN
+2031 NAPVYKAEKGN
-2042 DTVDMQIRLKSGSDT
+2042 DTAVEEVRLKTGT
-2057 DYVDAGDLSVLGAGV
+2057 DADYATVADLSTLGAGDYYMRV
-2072 YLMKFSVAASIDPD
+2072 RVPKTEEY
-2086 GGESYTGLSAVV
+2086 GGLSAVV

-2123 KPTVGGITASGEV
+2123 KPTVGGITASEDV

-2146 AYEESETAPVNAG
+2146 TYEASETAPVNAG
-2159 TYKVTATVAETDNYF
+2159 TYKVTATVAETANYL
-2174 GATAEAEFTIAKK
+2174 GATAEAEFIIAKK
-2187 AITATVTA
+2187 AVTATVTA
-2195 ENAIYD
+2195 ENTTYD
-2201 GIEHAATVTFD
+2201 GAEHAAAVTFD
-2212 GKLESDELTA
+2212 GKVGEDELTA
-2222 ELLYNG
+2222 NLLYNG
-2228 NAENPVNA
+2228 EADVPVNA
-2236 GSYTV
+2236 GSYIV
-2241 TVQSYGG
+2241 TVGSYGG
-2248 AAVDNYDITTK
+2248 ASAVNYDITTK

-2264 LVISPKELYIDDIET
+2264 LVISPKQLTYSDFDVLPEDIGF
-2279 AAADPSDN
+2279 D
-2287 GIYDG
+2287 GVYDG
-2292 KEHAVK
+2292 KPHGVV
-2298 ATVKYGVLYGDDV
+2298 ATVKDGILIGDDTLT
-2311 VTLKVL
+2311 VTVL
-2317 YNGSEDAP
+2317 YNDSTEKP
-2325 VNAGNYTLTFVVTD
+2325 VNAGIYELSIAISGNDNYIM
-2339 NGNYVMAEDQ
+2339 GAED
-2349 SKTVPVFKAKVSVK
+2349 SAELEIYKAKVNIS
-2363 GVNATATYTG
+2363 GSNATATYTG
-2373 EAFEK
+2373 EAFGED
-2378 GAIIKAVFGD
+2378 AIIKAVFGD
-2388 ADLSHVNVTVTY
+2388 ADLSLVNVKVTY
-2400 RQGDAAVNTDDIA
+2400 RQGDAAVNKGDIA

-2422 ANYEFAAETV
+2422 ANYEFVAET
-2432 TSYTFTVTAGTV
+2432 TTTYTFTVTAGTV

-2453 EYKGGAYTKD
+2453 EYKGAAYTED

-2490 NAGDTA
+2490 NAGDIA

-2512 EMKTEYTF
+2512 EMKTKYTF

-2537 VYNGGEQSVSLTGDT
+2537 VYNGGEQSVSLTDDT

-2557 ENVKTDKGDYNAVAA
+2557 ENVKTDKGDYKAVAA
-2572 LKDKEN
+2572 LNDKSN
-2578 YEWITGG
+2578 YEWVTGG
-2585 SADVELPWSIT
+2585 SADIELPWSIT
-2596 AKEVTLRAEASVD
+2596 AKEITLKAETSVD

-2695 VIEFE
+2695 VVTFEFE
-2700 FDITGGKVGEDDVQ
+2700 ITGGKVGEDDVQ
-2714 IDGVTYRQ
+2714 IDGITYRQ

-2766 DGMTADSIIL
+2766 DDMKEDSIIL
-2776 PEGDMIYNGEAH
+2776 PEGDMIYDGEAH

-2847 VITAADISVGGLEFT
+2847 VITAEDISVGGLEFT

-2867 NNVTAT
+2867 NKVTAT

-2883 LVSLYDGEE
+2883 LVSLYNGEE
-2892 NAPVNAGTYTVTFR
+2892 KAPVNAGTYTVTFR

-2944 IAFENDAANRYTVGE
+2944 IAFENDAANRYTVGG

-2966 SPDGY
+2966 SADGY
-2971 TATFTLVSNNY
+2971 TATFTLVSDNY
-2982 KWADHEQE
+2982 KWAALDDEAALE
-2990 KTINVVWNIAPYGVT
+2990 ISVTWNISPEEV
-3005 IEISEAAKTKV
+3005 EISASGATATKV
-3016 YDGVALTDEELKA
+3016 YDGVALTEEELKA

-3107 GISVK
+3107 GISLA
-3112 EGGTAGV
+3112 EGSTAGV

-3150 LSGTVILTVGDDVLD
+3150 LRGTVTLTVGDDVLD

-3260 NAQMQTLPFEVGAD
+3260 NAQIQTLPFEVGAD

-3382 VKLPDVK
+3382 VKLPDAN
-3389 NYRFASSYTAVMTI
+3389 NYRFASSNTADMTI

-3457 VTAVLDTANSNYTS
+3457 VKAVLDTANSNYTS

-3546 VSAAAELN
+3546 VSAATELN

-3572 EVTLADAK
+3572 EITLADAK

-3628 GALKGYAAAAV
+3628 GALKGYAAAV

>member
-8 KLMILTVCIILVFAV
+8 KFLILTVCIILVFAV
-23 AAALLFDGSGNANLN
+23 AAALLFDGAALSASGN
-38 GNSVAD
+38 VIAD
-44 AGERADEV
+44 SGEGADEANSAYPAV
-52 SGASYPVSADG
+52 NYGYQHGTNIDRSTSGASAVSNETALR
-63 YTHGSNIGRATSG
+63 NAL
-76 TPINSA
+76 N
-82 SGLTSLLSGSG
+82 GSG
-93 SGYLTTD
+93 SYYLTQD
-100 ITLSESESFTS
+100 ITLSASNSFDMS
-111 TRTFTGTLYGNGHTV
+111 NTFSGTLYGNGHTV
-126 TVTGNQTAWQSVSD
+126 TVTGNKSNSTDLQTGIANATN
-140 GSEIGG
+140 IGG
-146 LVTKLSGTIYDLNVV
+146 LVSKLSGKIYDLNVV
-161 LKSGTSAMYKSSDRQ
+161 LKSGTSAAYKSASSEIR
-176 IKLGLIAGVI
+176 LGLIAGVI
-186 DNGTIENCTVT
+186 DGGTIENCTVT
-197 INSGSMLGAV
+197 ISSGSNLVALSASAGSI
-207 STNAASYSNGAN
+207 STGAN
-219 CGAVA
+219 TGGVA
-224 GQCNSSMTIKNVT
+224 GNCNGSMTIKNVT
-237 VTNNGS
+237 VINNGT
-243 IVGAVAKGN
+243 IAGAVQDSGSATATN
-252 GYREGSGG
+252 YRYGSGN
-260 ASMFVG
+260 AAMFVG
-266 LIWND
+266 FIWND
-271 NSSYVQKMDNL
+271 QTSYTQTMNNIIAKGGGTINGYVSSILGTTYTTTL
-282 VTVGNG
+282 ALTVN
-288 NVHGWASSMLGYL
+288 
-301 YTASTAYPITVTNYY
+301 NYY
-316 NQFTGDYNYGSV
+316 NQYTGGFNYGSTGGWSSV
-328 SGGIFGSGTVQMVSY
+328 SLVSY
-343 TLLKWKG
+343 TLFKWSG

-359 YYHSSSTNQGMMSS
+359 YYHSTGTKENMMSS
-373 GYYAAPDNSITVAA
+373 GYYAVPDNSITVSA
-387 TEYKVGFDPKQTDT
+387 TDYTVYFDPRQEDLS
-401 ANSLVVY
+401 NSLAVV
-408 KSGVTGGENYSAAIT
+408 KTGVTGGQNYTASIT
-423 TNSGTKY
+423 TNSGTTY
-430 SDKYA
+430 SDRYS

-446 QLPTAISNWGG
+446 RLPMAISNWGG

-504 LTTAINNNQNIYL
+504 LTTAINKNQNIYL
-517 TADITDF
+517 TRDITDF
-524 KGFTHTGEY
+524 SGFSHTGTY
-533 TGTLDGNG
+533 SGTLDGNG

-546 VSGTANSSATVGGL
+546 VSGAANSADTLGGL
-560 FKRLSGTIKN
+560 FGTFTGTIKN
-570 VRIVLYNS
+570 VRIVLYSS
-578 YNRTISAGSIG
+578 YNRNVTSGERG

-595 NLCGGTV
+595 VINGGTV

-607 YVPSDVTFGA
+607 YIPENVTFGVTG
-617 NGGSSYES
+617 NVEG
-625 YVGAIAGLSDAGYTI
+625 YVGAIAGVAGVSANGKVDGANYTI
-640 SNTTVDVD
+640 KNTTVNVD
-648 GKMYLDG
+648 GKMHLDG
-655 TYVYMAGFVGKST
+655 SYVYLAGFVGKTST
-668 TGDTALTAKIQ
+668 GASAVTAEIT
-679 NSIFKGN
+679 NCVFKGN
-686 GSFASTRSNSAEPIY
+686 GSFSSSSSESTEPIY
-701 LAATTVLFQKAASNP
+701 LGGTTVLFQKETGNP
-716 KSSMIINGFIHAFK
+716 QSTIKINGFINAFK
-730 GGENNL
+730 GGDTNL
-736 TGGYSMYGVLT
+736 TGGYSMYGVLS
-747 KNDNDGTMS
+747 KNDNGNKMTK
-756 QWDYSNTDGSVN
+756 WTT
-768 ISDIYYY
+768 
-775 NEPMGD
+775 E
-781 AHKVSGSGNN
+781 VSGVYDYNSPWGDINKKNTGNDY
-791 FIDISSSK
+791 IDISNYR

-879 IADMNKWENGY
+879 IAALNKWENGY

-901 TAVSDGAE
+901 TAVENGTD
-909 LANAIAAN
+909 LKNAIAN
-917 ANIFLTADIMD
+917 NENIFLTDD
-928 YVGFNS
+928 VLDFVGFSHTGTYS
-934 ASETDGGYSGIFD
+934 ATLN
-947 GNGHTVY
+947 GNGHTIY
-954 IVKANTVSKQYV
+954 IVKANAANGSNV
-966 GGLFGK
+966 GGLFSTFT
-972 LKGTVKD
+972 GTIKN

-984 MAGVDL
+984 MASVDL
-990 PSTTYVGAVAG
+990 SSTAYIGAVAG
-1001 ALSGNANVSNVNV
+1001 ALSGNADVSNVNV
-1014 IINSGV
+1014 IVSSGV

-1025 GSSSNVGGAGGIA
+1025 GSNSNVGGAGGIA

-1056 VLNGT
+1056 ALNGT

-1091 GNGMLDGVA
+1091 GNGNLYGEA
-1100 NAGEGVHTAGAGIVG
+1100 NAGEGVHTAGAGVVG

-1122 VNGFINSFNGSLS
+1122 VNGFINSFNGTLS
-1135 NGRSAYEVVVRN
+1135 SGRSAYEVVVRN
-1147 SQSTSISVNVSNVYT
+1147 AQSGNTVNISNVYT
-1162 YGTVTTYDGSMKY
+1162 YGNVTTYTGSMTY
-1175 GTPVACDKSTIATTV
+1175 GKPVACDKIVIETTV
-1190 ADSDIPVTPYFPV
+1190 ADSDIPVTPYFPAS
-1203 TNSGELVLVA
+1203 NEYGGNLVLVA
-1213 GDGSDECPPVSYD
+1213 GDGQTECPLVTYNDTESEKDGNYMVVSLA
-1226 DIVGVQEDNFTIVT
+1226 
-1240 IPKTAISA
+1240 KTSITAP
-1248 NTTVTLVQGKA
+1248 TTVQLTPGKS
-1259 PVNDPT
+1259 PVGDPSIST
-1265 ITTSSE
+1265 AADE
-1271 DLVYNGGEID
+1271 LVYNGGEIT
-1281 VQIGQLTSGTT
+1281 VEISQLMSGDNALT
-1292 ALQSGDYTVTVT
+1292 AGDYTVAIT
-1304 AKEGG
+1304 ANGG
-1309 TGSVSN
+1309 NALVQNG
-1315 NKPVNAGDYV
+1315 KPLNAGDY
-1325 ITVTLLNDYA
+1325 ILTVTLLNDY
-1335 FGDDSQTK
+1335 
-1343 TVEFSVAKKAVSIE
+1343 EFE
-1357 GVTAQE
+1357 
-1363 RPYDGTTDVTLSGG
+1363 DGTTAKTLAFTVTPFEISG
-1377 TLSGVATAD
+1377 TLSIDGSAVYDKTQKTVIFTADENKGLFNGDSVDITYNDGDRMNVTEAGFTATATVPNGNYTFEGGDSISATLNITAKQLTVVWGETTFEYDGLPKVPEATAD
-1386 EGKVGFDITGTL
+1386 TGIEGDSVTL
-1398 DSAAAGEGKTVNVT
+1398 AVSGEQTNAGSG
-1412 AVLNGEKAGN
+1412 
-1422 YELTSQPVVT
+1422 YT
-1432 ATVTKLSVAVTWS
+1432 AT
-1445 DTSSFEYSGKAQ
+1445 
-1457 APTAAATGVGQE
+1457 ATISPE
-1469 SVNIVLTIK
+1469 
-1478 NAQGEVQAGGA
+1478 
-1489 VNAGTYT
+1489 
-1496 AEATTDN
+1496 N
-1503 ANYTLTNATKEFEI
+1503 ANYTLTNDTVQFSVAKAKVSVSGKDITVEYKAAEYTEEEIKAAVFADGMPDVATTTITVSPASVINAGDSATVTVALIDGDNYEFEAGAITQFTFNVTAKEISLPEASANKSAVYSPSTSYNAAQITELIFGTSGIDNVTVKVMNGDVEISGDTLVSGAGVYTVTAAANENYVFVVDTVTQYTFEI
-1517 TKKAISVGV
+1517 TKAPITLGVSVADWIYGNQASAPAI
-1526 TVAGWTY
+1526 T
-1533 GDTASVPVVSGN
+1533 GN
-1545 DGNGDVTYLYEGQTN
+1545 DGNGAVTYLYTGTD
-1560 GGEEYS
+1560 YS
-1566 AATAPTDAGTYT
+1566 DAVAPTNAGTYT
-1578 VKITVAATQ
+1578 LEITVA
-1587 NYEAGEATS
+1587 
-1596 AQFTVAKKQLEKPTA
+1596 
-1611 SDTAYVYTGTEQTY
+1611 
-1625 TPDGYDGATMN
+1625 
-1636 ITGNVQTGADETGYA
+1636 ET
-1651 VTVTLKD
+1651 
-1658 TDNYEWTDSTADE
+1658 
-1671 AGFTF
+1671 
-1676 TIAKA
+1676 
-1681 TLTDNTQNVVGTY
+1681 
-1694 NAAAHSLDIVL
+1694 
-1705 NGFVNGEDLESAG
+1705 
-1718 GAVKYGTQDG
+1718 
-1728 DYTLDSYGVTDAAK
+1728 
-1742 AVTVY
+1742 
-1747 YQITFDN
+1747 
-1754 YVTVVG
+1754 
-1760 NKTIT
+1760 
-1765 VNAKQIAVV
+1765 
-1774 WDDMSQTYTGSALRP
+1774 
-1789 SASVNAG
+1789 
-1796 EVEGDDVVD
+1796 
-1805 IQVKTTSEGLETQAI
+1805 
-1820 NVGTYGAAAT
+1820 
-1830 TTNANYEL
+1830 ANY
-1838 TNASVDNFEITA
+1838 
-1850 ADFDAAVQ
+1850 Q
-1858 ISGWTFGKAASQPTV
+1858 GGKASC
-1873 TNNPGSGNVA
+1873 
-1883 YKYTGRGETVYEE
+1883 E
-1896 SETVPTNAGAYTVT
+1896 
-1910 ATIAASGN
+1910 
-1918 YAQKVVSADFTI
+1918 FTI
-1930 EKAVVEVPVIE
+1930 EKATVAVPTIE
-1941 DKQYTGDTITSGL
+1941 DKVYTGETL
-1954 VDNEYYTV
+1954 VADISETDYYEVTKN
-1962 QDDGGTEINVYY
+1962 DGGSEV
-1974 ATLTLKNGNNYAWAS
+1974 ATYEVVLTLKNADNYKWSDGTQTADITLEFHIVAS
-1989 GDDDNDGIIQVQY
+1989 G
-2002 EIVAQDV
+2002 
-2009 SINSW
+2009 NSW
-2014 TVSPAVK
+2014 TTPLSIV
-2021 GWTYGGYTQE
+2021 GWTYGKYSADV
-2031 NAPVYQAAYGN
+2031 NAPVYKAEKGN
-2042 DTVDMQIRLKSGSDT
+2042 DTAVEEVRLKTGT
-2057 DYVDAGDLSVLGAGV
+2057 DADYATVADLSTLGAGDYYMRV
-2072 YLMKFSVAASIDPD
+2072 RVPKTEEY
-2086 GGESYTGLSAVV
+2086 GGLSAVV

-2123 KPTVGGITASGEV
+2123 KPTVGGITASEDV

-2146 AYEESETAPVNAG
+2146 TYEASETAPVNAG
-2159 TYKVTATVAETDNYF
+2159 TYKVTATVAETANYL
-2174 GATAEAEFTIAKK
+2174 GATAEAEFIIAKK
-2187 AITATVTA
+2187 AVTATVTA
-2195 ENAIYD
+2195 ENTTYD
-2201 GIEHAATVTFD
+2201 GAEHAAAVTFD
-2212 GKLESDELTA
+2212 GKVGEDELTA
-2222 ELLYNG
+2222 NLLYNG
-2228 NAENPVNA
+2228 EADVPVNA
-2236 GSYTV
+2236 GSYIV
-2241 TVQSYGG
+2241 TVGSYGG
-2248 AAVDNYDITTK
+2248 ASAVNYDITTK
-2259 DGEVK
+2259 DGEIK
-2264 LVISPKELYIDDIET
+2264 LVISPKKLYIDDIET
-2279 AAADPSDN
+2279 TAADPSEN

-2373 EAFEK
+2373 EAFGK
-2378 GAIIKAVFGD
+2378 DAIIEAVFGD
-2388 ADLSHVNVTVTY
+2388 ADLSLVNVTVTY
-2400 RQGDAAVNTDDIA
+2400 RQGDAAVNTGDIA
-2413 DVAITLKDE
+2413 DIAIKLKDA
-2422 ANYEFAAETV
+2422 ANYEFAAET
-2432 TSYTFTVTAGTV
+2432 TTTYTFTVTAGTV

-2453 EYKGGAYTKD
+2453 EYKGAAYKED

-2490 NAGDTA
+2490 NARDTA
-2496 TVTVTGYSDE
+2496 TVTVTGYSDP
-2506 NYALDP
+2506 NYSLDP
-2512 EMKTEYTF
+2512 EMTTEYTF
-2520 SVTTYKVA
+2520 TV
-2528 APELSETSF
+2528 ETLKIEVPQLVEDSF
-2537 VYNGGEQSVSLTGDT
+2537 EYNGAEQTVSLTDGT
-2552 YVAIS
+2552 YVELSA
-2557 ENVKTDKGDYNAVAA
+2557 NVQTNKGDYKAVAA
-2572 LKDKEN
+2572 LKDKSN

-2585 SADVELPWSIT
+2585 NADIELPWSIT
-2596 AKEVTLRAEASVD
+2596 AKEITLKAETSVD
-2609 KVYDGA
+2609 KTYDGE
-2615 AYDFGGYVV
+2615 AYDFGKYVV
-2624 AGADGFFGRD
+2624 TGAEGFYARD
-2634 NVTVTVSA
+2634 NVKVAVSA
-2642 GEIYTPGTY
+2642 GDVYTPGSY
-2651 AITVTHDAN
+2651 VITVTHDAN

-2667 EPTEAKLIINKAMLT
+2667 DPTDAKLTINKADLT
-2682 IGAKTAEIEYTGK
+2682 IAAKNAEIEYTGK
-2695 VIEFE
+2695 VVTFEFE
-2700 FDITGGKVGEDDVQ
+2700 ITGGKVGEDDVQ
-2714 IDGVTYRQ
+2714 IDGITYRQ

-2776 PEGDMIYNGEAH
+2776 PEGDMIYDGEAH

-3016 YDGVALTDEELKA
+3016 YDGVALTEEKLKA

-3034 DKIGGGK
+3034 DKIGDGK

-3050 GGEVLDAGVY
+3050 GGKVLDAGVY
-3060 TVTAEIKDI
+3060 TVTAEINDI

-3150 LSGTVILTVGDDVLD
+3150 LRGTVTLTVGDDVLD
-3165 ELVLVSGPDKTDYV
+3165 ELVLVSGPEKTDYV

-3193 VFNGGLKDQT
+3193 VFNGGLKDQS

-3260 NAQMQTLPFEVGAD
+3260 NAQIQTLPFEVGTD

-3310 ENLTIGWKITPVSL
+3310 ENLTIGWEITPVSL

-3382 VKLPDVK
+3382 VKLPDAN
-3389 NYRFASSYTAVMTI
+3389 NYRFASSNTADMTI

-3457 VTAVLDTANSNYTS
+3457 VTAVLDTANFNYTS

-3572 EVTLADAK
+3572 EITLADAK

>member
-8 KLMILTVCIILVFAV
+8 KFLILTVCIILVFAV
-23 AAALLFDGSGNANLN
+23 AAALLFGGSSLPATD
-38 GNSVAD
+38 SVIAD
-44 AGERADEV
+44 SGEGADEI
-52 SGASYPVSADG
+52 AAYPVSADG

-100 ITLSESESFTS
+100 ITLSASESFTS

-126 TVTGNQTAWQSVSD
+126 TVTGNQTAWQTVSD

-832 SQSVPDLAYGDYK
+832 STSVPDLAYGTYT
-845 STTDGS
+845 SQTDGN

-1190 ADSDIPVTPYFPV
+1190 ADTQIPVTPYFPV

-1213 GDGSDECPPVSYD
+1213 GDGKSECPFVTYESYEGMQDGKYMVVSVPKAE
-1226 DIVGVQEDNFTIVT
+1226 ITASSTVQLI
-1240 IPKTAISA
+1240 
-1248 NTTVTLVQGKA
+1248 QGKS
-1259 PVNDPT
+1259 PVNEPT
-1265 ITTSSE
+1265 LATTE
-1271 DLVYNGGEID
+1271 EELVYKGGEIT
-1281 VQIGQLTSGTT
+1281 IAINQLMSGTT
-1292 ALQSGDYTVTVT
+1292 ALGESDYTVVITENGGNALVQDGKPLNAGDYILTVTLLNGYQFEDGSVEKTIAFTVRPFEISGTLSMEGSAVYDKTEKTVIFTADENKGLFNGDNVVISYNDGDRVNVTEAGFTATATVPNGNYTFEGGDAISAEFSITAKELTVVWGATSFTYDGSEKAPTAEVTEGVIDGDDVTLAVSGAQTAAGQDYTATAAISPEKANYVLTNDTVQFSIAKAKVSVSGKDVTVEYKAAEYTKEEIKAAVFADGMPDGATTTVTVNPASVTNAGDTATVTVALIDGDNYEFEADAITQFTFTVT
-1304 AKEGG
+1304 AKEISLPEASANKSAVYSPSTSYNAAQITELIFG
-1309 TGSVSN
+1309 T
-1315 NKPVNAGDYV
+1315 A
-1325 ITVTLLNDYA
+1325 
-1335 FGDDSQTK
+1335 
-1343 TVEFSVAKKAVSIE
+1343 SI
-1357 GVTAQE
+1357 
-1363 RPYDGTTDVTLSGG
+1363 D
-1377 TLSGVATAD
+1377 
-1386 EGKVGFDITGTL
+1386 
-1398 DSAAAGEGKTVNVT
+1398 NVT
-1412 AVLNGEKAGN
+1412 VK
-1422 YELTSQPVVT
+1422 VM
-1432 ATVTKLSVAVTWS
+1432 
-1445 DTSSFEYSGKAQ
+1445 
-1457 APTAAATGVGQE
+1457 
-1469 SVNIVLTIK
+1469 
-1478 NAQGEVQAGGA
+1478 
-1489 VNAGTYT
+1489 
-1496 AEATTDN
+1496 
-1503 ANYTLTNATKEFEI
+1503 
-1517 TKKAISVGV
+1517 
-1526 TVAGWTY
+1526 
-1533 GDTASVPVVSGN
+1533 
-1545 DGNGDVTYLYEGQTN
+1545 NGDVE
-1560 GGEEYS
+1560 
-1566 AATAPTDAGTYT
+1566 
-1578 VKITVAATQ
+1578 
-1587 NYEAGEATS
+1587 
-1596 AQFTVAKKQLEKPTA
+1596 
-1611 SDTAYVYTGTEQTY
+1611 
-1625 TPDGYDGATMN
+1625 
-1636 ITGNVQTGADETGYA
+1636 
-1651 VTVTLKD
+1651 
-1658 TDNYEWTDSTADE
+1658 
-1671 AGFTF
+1671 
-1676 TIAKA
+1676 
-1681 TLTDNTQNVVGTY
+1681 
-1694 NAAAHSLDIVL
+1694 
-1705 NGFVNGEDLESAG
+1705 
-1718 GAVKYGTQDG
+1718 
-1728 DYTLDSYGVTDAAK
+1728 
-1742 AVTVY
+1742 
-1747 YQITFDN
+1747 
-1754 YVTVVG
+1754 
-1760 NKTIT
+1760 
-1765 VNAKQIAVV
+1765 
-1774 WDDMSQTYTGSALRP
+1774 
-1789 SASVNAG
+1789 
-1796 EVEGDDVVD
+1796 
-1805 IQVKTTSEGLETQAI
+1805 
-1820 NVGTYGAAAT
+1820 
-1830 TTNANYEL
+1830 
-1838 TNASVDNFEITA
+1838 
-1850 ADFDAAVQ
+1850 
-1858 ISGWTFGKAASQPTV
+1858 ISGDTLV
-1873 TNNPGSGNVA
+1873 SG
-1883 YKYTGRGETVYEE
+1883 
-1896 SETVPTNAGAYTVT
+1896 AGAYTVT
-1910 ATIAASGN
+1910 AAANENYVFVVDTVTQYTFEITKAPITLGVSVADWIYGN
-1918 YAQKVVSADFTI
+1918 QASAPVITGNDGNGEVTYLYTGTDYSDAVAPTKAGTYTLEITVAETANYQGGSATCGFTI
-1930 EKAVVEVPVIE
+1930 EKATVTVPTIE
-1941 DKQYTGDTITSGL
+1941 DKVYTGEPL
-1954 VDNEYYTV
+1954 VADVSETDYYEVTKN
-1962 QDDGGTEINVYY
+1962 DGGSEV
-1974 ATLTLKNGNNYAWAS
+1974 ATYEVVLTLKDAANYKWSDGTQTADITLEFHIVAS
-1989 GDDDNDGIIQVQY
+1989 G
-2002 EIVAQDV
+2002 
-2009 SINSW
+2009 NSW
-2014 TVSPAVK
+2014 TIPLSIV
-2021 GWTYGGYTQE
+2021 GWTYGKYSADV
-2031 NAPVYQAAYGN
+2031 NAPVYEAEKGN
-2042 DTVDMQIRLKSGSDT
+2042 DTAVVEVRLKTGT
-2057 DYVDAGDLSVLGAGV
+2057 DADYATVADLSTLGALGAGDYYMRV
-2072 YLMKFSVAASIDPD
+2072 RVPKTEEY
-2086 GGESYTGLSAVV
+2086 GGLSAVV
-2098 EFTVSKAAI
+2098 EFAVSKAAI

-2112 IDGWTYGDVAN
+2112 IDGWTYGDEAKTPSVSGN
-2123 KPTVGGITASGEV
+2123 TASGAV

-2146 AYEESETAPVNAG
+2146 DYEESETAPVNAG
-2159 TYKVTATVAETDNYF
+2159 TYKLTATVAETENYF

-2195 ENAIYD
+2195 ENATYD

-2248 AAVDNYDITTK
+2248 AAVDNYDITTAER
-2259 DGEVK
+2259 EVVLK
-2264 LVISPKELYIDDIET
+2264 ISPKELNYGDFDVKYE
-2279 AAADPSDN
+2279 DVNFD
-2287 GIYDG
+2287 GVYDG
-2292 KEHAVK
+2292 KPHGVV
-2298 ATVKYGVLYGDDV
+2298 ATIKDGVLIGDDTLT
-2311 VTLKVL
+2311 VTVL
-2317 YNGSEDAP
+2317 YNGSEEKP
-2325 VNAGNYTLTFVVTD
+2325 VYADIYELSITISGND
-2339 NGNYVMAEDQ
+2339 NYVMGADDSEELEIY
-2349 SKTVPVFKAKVSVK
+2349 KATVNIS
-2363 GVNATATYTG
+2363 GSNATAVYTG
-2373 EAFEK
+2373 EAFTE
-2378 GAIIKAVFGD
+2378 GQMISAVFGET
-2388 ADLSHVNVTVTY
+2388 DLSLVNVGISY
-2400 RQGDAAVNTDDIA
+2400 GESGKAEQAG
-2413 DVAITLKDE
+2413 DVATLTLTLKDE
-2422 ANYEFAAETV
+2422 ANYEFALEAV

-2444 RLDGEDKTV
+2444 SISGENATAQ
-2453 EYKGGAYTKD
+2453 YKGTAYTDD
-2463 EIKNAIFGEGTWADF
+2463 EIKNAIFGEGIWADF
-2478 VIEIS
+2478 IIDVS

-2512 EMKTEYTF
+2512 EMKTKYTF

-2537 VYNGGEQSVSLTGDT
+2537 VYNGAEQTVSLVDGT
-2552 YVAIS
+2552 YVELSA
-2557 ENVKTDKGDYNAVAA
+2557 NVQTDKGDYKAVAA
-2572 LKDKEN
+2572 LEDKDN
-2578 YEWITGG
+2578 YEWTTGG
-2585 SADVELPWSIT
+2585 SADIELPWSIT
-2596 AKEVTLRAEASVD
+2596 AKEITLKAETSVD
-2609 KVYDGA
+2609 KTYDGE

-2624 AGADGFFGRD
+2624 VGADGFYARD
-2634 NVTVTVSA
+2634 NVKVTVSA
-2642 GEIYTPGTY
+2642 GDVYTPGSY
-2651 AITVTHDAN
+2651 VIIVEHDAN

-2667 EPTEAKLIINKAMLT
+2667 DPTDAKLIINKATLT

-2695 VIEFE
+2695 VIAFE
-2700 FDITGGKVGEDDVQ
+2700 FDITGGNVGQDDVE
-2714 IDGVTYRQ
+2714 IDVVTYKQ

-2734 YDVEFTLKGAHAGY
+2734 YDVEFTLKGAQAGY

-2883 LVSLYDGEE
+2883 LVSLYNGEE
-2892 NAPVNAGTYTVTFR
+2892 KAPVNAGTYTVTFR

-2982 KWADHEQE
+2982 KWAALDDETALE
-2990 KTINVVWNIAPYGVT
+2990 ISVTWNISPEEV
-3005 IEISEAAKTKV
+3005 EISASGATATKV
-3016 YDGVALTDEELKA
+3016 YDGVALTEEELKA

-3060 TVTAEIKDI
+3060 TVTAEINDI
-3069 NYTAAT
+3069 NYTAAA

-3112 EGGTAGV
+3112 DGGMAGV

-3150 LSGTVILTVGDDVLD
+3150 LSGTVTLTVGDDVLD

-3260 NAQMQTLPFEVGAD
+3260 NAQIQTLPFEVGAD

-3382 VKLPDVK
+3382 VKLPDAN
-3389 NYRFASSYTAVMTI
+3389 NYRFASSNTAVMTI

-3572 EVTLADAK
+3572 EITLADAK

>member
-1 MITKRFS
+1 M
-8 KLMILTVCIILVFAV
+8 
-23 AAALLFDGSGNANLN
+23 
-38 GNSVAD
+38 
-44 AGERADEV
+44 
-52 SGASYPVSADG
+52 
-63 YTHGSNIGRATSG
+63 
-76 TPINSA
+76 
-82 SGLTSLLSGSG
+82 
-93 SGYLTTD
+93 
-100 ITLSESESFTS
+100 
-111 TRTFTGTLYGNGHTV
+111 YGNGHTV
-126 TVTGNQTAWQSVSD
+126 TVTGNQTAWQTVSD

-832 SQSVPDLAYGDYK
+832 STSVPDLAYGTYT
-845 STTDGS
+845 SQTDGN

-947 GNGHTVY
+947 GNGHTIY
-954 IVKANTVSKQYV
+954 IVKASAASGNNI
-966 GGLFGK
+966 GGLFST
-972 LKGTVKD
+972 LSGTVKN

-984 MAGVDL
+984 MAGVNL
-990 PSTTYVGAVAG
+990 SATNYVGGVAG
-1001 ALSGNANVSNVNV
+1001 ALSEGATVSNVNV
-1014 IINSGV
+1014 IINEGV
-1020 NLVIS
+1020 NIAATAS
-1025 GSSSNVGGAGGIA
+1025 GDNAGGAGGIA
-1038 GGLTSGSGET
+1038 GAVINGATT

-1056 VLNGT
+1056 ILNGS
-1061 LKATAQYTF
+1061 LESNAKWTF
-1070 IAGFVGHL
+1070 IGGFVGHL
-1078 NGGSVNYTDLTFK
+1078 NGGTVNFKDITFK
-1091 GNGMLDGVA
+1091 GNGALNGTA
-1100 NAGEGVHTAGAGIVG
+1100 SGGEGVHTAGAAIIG
-1115 GGVSAVN
+1115 GGVQAVSLDGMI
-1122 VNGFINSFNGSLS
+1122 NGFTGTKTANKSAYAITFVRNGST
-1135 NGRSAYEVVVRN
+1135 SATPTFAN
-1147 SQSTSISVNVSNVYT
+1147 IYT
-1162 YGTVTTYDGSMKY
+1162 YGGDFSNEGGMEY
-1175 GTPVACDKSTIATTV
+1175 GTPVDISSAKSQISATV
-1190 ADSDIPVTPYFPV
+1190 ADTAIPVKAYFPV

-1213 GDGSDECPPVSYD
+1213 GDGSSECPFVTYESYEGVKDGNYMVVS
-1226 DIVGVQEDNFTIVT
+1226 
-1240 IPKTAISA
+1240 IPKTEITAHS
-1248 NTTVTLVQGKA
+1248 NVQLTQGKS
-1259 PVNDPT
+1259 PVNEPT
-1265 ITTSSE
+1265 LATTE
-1271 DLVYNGGEID
+1271 EELVYKGGEIT
-1281 VQIGQLTSGTT
+1281 VAINQLMSGTT
-1292 ALQSGDYTVTVT
+1292 ALGESDYTVVIT
-1304 AKEGG
+1304 ANGG
-1309 TGSVSN
+1309 NALVQNG
-1315 NKPVNAGDYV
+1315 KPVNAGDY
-1325 ITVTLLNDYA
+1325 ILTVTLLNGYEFEDGMTEKTIA
-1335 FGDDSQTK
+1335 FTVTPFVISGSLAISGSAVYDKSEK
-1343 TVEFSVAKKAVSIE
+1343 TVIFTADENKGLFNGDNVVVSYND
-1357 GVTAQE
+1357 GDRVNVTEA
-1363 RPYDGTTDVTLSGG
+1363 GF
-1377 TLSGVATAD
+1377 VATATVPNGNYTFAD
-1386 EGKVGFDITGTL
+1386 GDSISATLNITAKQLTVVWGETSFTYDGSEKAPTAEVTEGVIDGDDVTIAVSGAV
-1398 DSAAAGEGKTVNVT
+1398 AAAGQD
-1412 AVLNGEKAGN
+1412 
-1422 YELTSQPVVT
+1422 YT
-1432 ATVTKLSVAVTWS
+1432 AT
-1445 DTSSFEYSGKAQ
+1445 
-1457 APTAAATGVGQE
+1457 ATISPE
-1469 SVNIVLTIK
+1469 
-1478 NAQGEVQAGGA
+1478 
-1489 VNAGTYT
+1489 
-1496 AEATTDN
+1496 N
-1503 ANYTLTNATKEFEI
+1503 ANYTLTNDTVQFSIAKAKVSVSGKDITVEYKEAEYTEEEIKAAVFADGMPDGATTTVTVNPASVTNAGDTATVTVALIDGDNYEFEAGATTQFTFTVTAKEISLPEASANKSAVYSPSTSYNAAQITELIFGTASIDNVTVKVMNGDVEISGDTLVSGAGVYTVTAAANENYVFVVDTVTQYTFEI
-1517 TKKAISVGV
+1517 TKAPITLGVSVSD
-1526 TVAGWTY
+1526 WIY
-1533 GDTASVPVVSGN
+1533 GNQASAPVITGN
-1545 DGNGDVTYLYEGQTN
+1545 DGNGDVTYLYTGEG
-1560 GGEEYS
+1560 YS
-1566 AATAPTDAGTYT
+1566 DSVAPTNAGTYT
-1578 VKITVAATQ
+1578 LEITVA
-1587 NYEAGEATS
+1587 E
-1596 AQFTVAKKQLEKPTA
+1596 
-1611 SDTAYVYTGTEQTY
+1611 
-1625 TPDGYDGATMN
+1625 
-1636 ITGNVQTGADETGYA
+1636 
-1651 VTVTLKD
+1651 
-1658 TDNYEWTDSTADE
+1658 
-1671 AGFTF
+1671 
-1676 TIAKA
+1676 
-1681 TLTDNTQNVVGTY
+1681 
-1694 NAAAHSLDIVL
+1694 
-1705 NGFVNGEDLESAG
+1705 
-1718 GAVKYGTQDG
+1718 
-1728 DYTLDSYGVTDAAK
+1728 
-1742 AVTVY
+1742 
-1747 YQITFDN
+1747 
-1754 YVTVVG
+1754 
-1760 NKTIT
+1760 
-1765 VNAKQIAVV
+1765 
-1774 WDDMSQTYTGSALRP
+1774 
-1789 SASVNAG
+1789 
-1796 EVEGDDVVD
+1796 
-1805 IQVKTTSEGLETQAI
+1805 
-1820 NVGTYGAAAT
+1820 
-1830 TTNANYEL
+1830 TTNY
-1838 TNASVDNFEITA
+1838 
-1850 ADFDAAVQ
+1850 Q
-1858 ISGWTFGKAASQPTV
+1858 GGKASC
-1873 TNNPGSGNVA
+1873 
-1883 YKYTGRGETVYEE
+1883 E
-1896 SETVPTNAGAYTVT
+1896 
-1910 ATIAASGN
+1910 
-1918 YAQKVVSADFTI
+1918 FTI
-1930 EKAVVEVPVIE
+1930 EKATVTVPTIE
-1941 DKQYTGDTITSGL
+1941 DKVYTGELLVADITDTDEYEVVENNGGIDVAAYDVVIRLTDAANYKWSDGTQTADITL
-1954 VDNEYYTV
+1954 EFHIV
-1962 QDDGGTEINVYY
+1962 
-1974 ATLTLKNGNNYAWAS
+1974 AS
-1989 GDDDNDGIIQVQY
+1989 G
-2002 EIVAQDV
+2002 
-2009 SINSW
+2009 NSW
-2014 TVSPAVK
+2014 TTPLSIV
-2021 GWTYGGYTQE
+2021 GWTYGKYSADV
-2031 NAPVYQAAYGN
+2031 NAPVYEAEKGN
-2042 DTVDMQIRLKSGSDT
+2042 DTAVVEVRLKTGT
-2057 DYVDAGDLSVLGAGV
+2057 DADYATVADLSTLGALGAGDYYMRV
-2072 YLMKFSVAASIDPD
+2072 RVPKTEKY
-2086 GGESYTGLSAVV
+2086 GGLSAVV
-2098 EFTVSKAAI
+2098 EFTVAKAAI
-2107 SVTVS
+2107 SVNVS
-2112 IDGWTYGDVAN
+2112 IDGWTYGDEAKTPSVSVN
-2123 KPTVGGITASGEV
+2123 TASGAV

-2146 AYEESETAPVNAG
+2146 VYDASAVAPVNAG
-2159 TYKVTATVAETDNYF
+2159 TYKVTATVAETANYL
-2174 GATAEAEFTIAKK
+2174 GAKAETEFAIAKK
-2187 AITATVTA
+2187 AVTATVTA
-2195 ENAIYD
+2195 ENTTYD
-2201 GIEHAATVTFD
+2201 GAEHAAAVTFD
-2212 GKLESDELTA
+2212 GKVGEDELTA
-2222 ELLYNG
+2222 NLLYNG
-2228 NAENPVNA
+2228 EADVPVNA

-2248 AAVDNYDITTK
+2248 AAVDNYDITTAER
-2259 DGEVK
+2259 EVVLK
-2264 LVISPKELYIDDIET
+2264 ISPKELNYGDFDVKYE
-2279 AAADPSDN
+2279 DVNFD
-2287 GIYDG
+2287 GVYDG
-2292 KEHAVK
+2292 KPHGVV
-2298 ATVKYGVLYGDDV
+2298 ATIKDGVLIGDDTLT
-2311 VTLKVL
+2311 VTVL
-2317 YNGSEDAP
+2317 YNGSEEKP
-2325 VNAGNYTLTFVVTD
+2325 VYADIYELSITISGND
-2339 NGNYVMAEDQ
+2339 NYVMGADDSEELEIY
-2349 SKTVPVFKAKVSVK
+2349 KATVNIS
-2363 GVNATATYTG
+2363 GSNATAVYTG
-2373 EAFEK
+2373 EAFTE
-2378 GAIIKAVFGD
+2378 GQMISAVFGD
-2388 ADLSHVNVTVTY
+2388 ADLSLVKVTVTY
-2400 RQGDAAVNTDDIA
+2400 RQGDAAVNKGDIA

-2453 EYKGGAYTKD
+2453 EYKGDAYTDD
-2463 EIKNAIFGEGTWADF
+2463 EIKNAIFGEGTWGDF

-2496 TVTVTGYSDE
+2496 TVTVTGYSDP
-2506 NYALDP
+2506 NYSLDP
-2512 EMKTEYTF
+2512 EMKTKYTF

-2528 APELSETSF
+2528 APQLTAESF
-2537 VYNGGEQSVSLTGDT
+2537 VYNGEAQTVSLTDDA
-2552 YVAIS
+2552 YVDIS
-2557 ENVKTDKGDYNAVAA
+2557 ANVQTDKDDYKAVAA
-2572 LKDKEN
+2572 LKDKNN
-2578 YEWITGG
+2578 YEWTTGG
-2585 SADVELPWSIT
+2585 SADIELPWSIT
-2596 AKEVTLRAEASVD
+2596 AKEITLKAETSVD
-2609 KVYDGA
+2609 KTYDGE
-2615 AYDFGGYVV
+2615 AYDFGTYVV
-2624 AGADGFFGRD
+2624 TGAEGFYARD
-2634 NVTVTVSA
+2634 NVKVAVSV
-2642 GEIYTPGTY
+2642 GDVYTPGSY
-2651 AITVTHDAN
+2651 VITVTHDAN

-2667 EPTEAKLIINKAMLT
+2667 DPTDAKLTINKADLT
-2682 IGAKTAEIEYTGK
+2682 IAAKNAEIEYTGK
-2695 VIEFE
+2695 VVTFEFE
-2700 FDITGGKVGEDDVQ
+2700 ITGGKVGEDDVQ
-2714 IDGVTYRQ
+2714 IDGITYRQ

-2734 YDVEFTLKGAHAGY
+2734 YDVEFTLKGAQAGY

-2756 KITPQTATAP
+2756 KITPQTATKP
-2766 DGMTADSIIL
+2766 DGMTSDSIVL
-2776 PEGDMIYNGEAH
+2776 PEDDDMIYDGEAH
-2788 VATLNYEA
+2788 VAILDYTA
-2796 TDGNV
+2796 TDGNT
-2801 YGIVYHNGTSYV
+2801 YGIIYHNGTSYV

-2847 VITAADISVGGLEFT
+2847 VITAEDISVDGLEFT

-2867 NNVTAT
+2867 NKVTAT
-2873 GRGVK
+2873 ADGVK
-2878 GEDVE
+2878 DQDVT
-2883 LVSLYDGEE
+2883 LKTLYDGKET
-2892 NAPVNAGTYTVTFR
+2892 APVDAGTYTVTFA

-2944 IAFENDAANRYTVGE
+2944 IAFENDAANRYTVGGE
-2959 VFKATDV
+2959 FKATDV
-2966 SPDGY
+2966 SAGGY
-2971 TATFTLVSNNY
+2971 TATFTLVSDNY

-3016 YDGVALTDEELKA
+3016 YNGVALTEEELKA
-3029 LFNAP
+3029 LFVAP
-3034 DKIGGGK
+3034 DAIGGGK

-3060 TVTAEIKDI
+3060 TVTAEINDI
-3069 NYTAAT
+3069 NYTAA
-3075 AEVTFTVTQATPVA
+3075 AAKVTFTVTQATPVA

-3112 EGGTAGV
+3112 DGGTAGV

-3150 LSGTVILTVGDDVLD
+3150 LRGTVTLTVGDDVLD

-3260 NAQMQTLPFEVGAD
+3260 NAQIQTLPFEVGAD

-3297 SDKVN
+3297 SDQVN

-3457 VTAVLDTANSNYTS
+3457 VTAVLDTANFNYTS

-3572 EVTLADAK
+3572 EITLADAK

>member
-1 MITKRFS
+1 
-8 KLMILTVCIILVFAV
+8 
-23 AAALLFDGSGNANLN
+23 
-38 GNSVAD
+38 
-44 AGERADEV
+44 
-52 SGASYPVSADG
+52 
-63 YTHGSNIGRATSG
+63 
-76 TPINSA
+76 
-82 SGLTSLLSGSG
+82 
-93 SGYLTTD
+93 
-100 ITLSESESFTS
+100 
-111 TRTFTGTLYGNGHTV
+111 
-126 TVTGNQTAWQSVSD
+126 
-140 GSEIGG
+140 
-146 LVTKLSGTIYDLNVV
+146 
-161 LKSGTSAMYKSSDRQ
+161 
-176 IKLGLIAGVI
+176 
-186 DNGTIENCTVT
+186 
-197 INSGSMLGAV
+197 
-207 STNAASYSNGAN
+207 
-219 CGAVA
+219 
-224 GQCNSSMTIKNVT
+224 
-237 VTNNGS
+237 
-243 IVGAVAKGN
+243 
-252 GYREGSGG
+252 
-260 ASMFVG
+260 
-266 LIWND
+266 
-271 NSSYVQKMDNL
+271 
-282 VTVGNG
+282 
-288 NVHGWASSMLGYL
+288 
-301 YTASTAYPITVTNYY
+301 
-316 NQFTGDYNYGSV
+316 
-328 SGGIFGSGTVQMVSY
+328 
-343 TLLKWKG
+343 
-350 SSDSSKVVN
+350 
-359 YYHSSSTNQGMMSS
+359 MMSS

-832 SQSVPDLAYGDYK
+832 STSVPDLAYGTYT
-845 STTDGS
+845 SQTDGN

-1147 SQSTSISVNVSNVYT
+1147 AQSGNTVNISNVYT
-1162 YGTVTTYDGSMKY
+1162 YGNVTTYTGSMNY
-1175 GTPVACDKSTIATTV
+1175 GKPVACDKSTIATTV

-1203 TNSGELVLVA
+1203 TNNGELVLVA

-1503 ANYTLTNATKEFEI
+1503 ANYTLTNATKEVEI

-1850 ADFDAAVQ
+1850 ADFDEAVQ

-2112 IDGWTYGDVAN
+2112 IDGWTYGEAAN
-2123 KPTVGGITASGEV
+2123 LPTVDGNTASGAV

-2146 AYEESETAPVNAG
+2146 AYEASETAPVNAG
-2159 TYKVTATVAETDNYF
+2159 TYKLTATVAETDNYF
-2174 GATAEAEFTIAKK
+2174 GATAEAEFIIAKK

-2195 ENAIYD
+2195 ENTTYD
-2201 GIEHAATVTFD
+2201 GAEHAATVSFN
-2212 GKLESDELTA
+2212 GKVGEDELTA
-2222 ELLYNG
+2222 NLLYNG
-2228 NAENPVNA
+2228 EADVPVNA
-2236 GSYTV
+2236 GSYIV
-2241 TVQSYGG
+2241 TVGSYGG
-2248 AAVDNYDITTK
+2248 ASAVNYDITTK

-2373 EAFEK
+2373 EAFGK
-2378 GAIIKAVFGD
+2378 DAIIKAVFGD
-2388 ADLSHVNVTVTY
+2388 ADLSLVNVTVTY

-2413 DVAITLKDE
+2413 DIAITLKDA
-2422 ANYEFAAETV
+2422 ANYEFAAET
-2432 TSYTFTVTAGTV
+2432 TTTYTFTVTAGTV

-2453 EYKGGAYTKD
+2453 EYKGTAYTED
-2463 EIKNAIFGEGTWADF
+2463 EIKNAIFGEGTWEKF

-2490 NAGDTA
+2490 NARDTA
-2496 TVTVTGYSDE
+2496 TVTVTGYSDP
-2506 NYALDP
+2506 NYSID
-2512 EMKTEYTF
+2512 ESQSEYTF
-2520 SVTTYKVA
+2520 TIVA
-2528 APELSETSF
+2528 K
-2537 VYNGGEQSVSLTGDT
+2537 N
-2552 YVAIS
+2552 
-2557 ENVKTDKGDYNAVAA
+2557 
-2572 LKDKEN
+2572 
-2578 YEWITGG
+2578 
-2585 SADVELPWSIT
+2585 
-2596 AKEVTLRAEASVD
+2596 VTLKAETNVD
-2609 KVYDGA
+2609 KTYDGN
-2615 AYDFGGYVV
+2615 AYDFSGYTVT
-2624 AGADGFFGRD
+2624 GADGFYETD
-2634 NVTVTVSA
+2634 DVKVTVGA
-2642 GEIYTPGTY
+2642 GATYTPGSY
-2651 AITVTHDAN
+2651 SLTVSHNAN
-2660 ANYNVTV
+2660 GNYNVTV
-2667 EPTEAKLIINKAMLT
+2667 EETQATLT
-2682 IGAKTAEIEYTGK
+2682 INNAVLEISAEEATLEYTGK
-2695 VIEFE
+2695 ELTFVFS
-2700 FDITGGKVGEDDVQ
+2700 ITGGKVDGDDVA
-2714 IDGVTYRQ
+2714 IGTVTYRQ
-2722 NGVAISPIEAGT
+2722 AGSAVAAIEMGA
-2734 YDVEFTLKGAHAGY
+2734 YDVEFTLTGAQADY
-2748 YNAGTAQV
+2748 YVAPTGVRVEIVA
-2756 KITPQTATAP
+2756 PTATAP
-2766 DGMTADSIIL
+2766 DGMTSDSIVL
-2776 PEGDMIYNGEAH
+2776 PADDDMVYDGEAH
-2788 VATLNYEA
+2788 VATLNYTA
-2796 TDGNV
+2796 TDGNT
-2801 YGIVYHNGTSYV
+2801 YGIVYFNGTSYL
-2813 DEAVNAGEYTVHVYK
+2813 DEAVNAGEYTVYVYK
-2828 NTKTNIV
+2828 NIKINLV
-2835 EGISKTMTVEKR
+2835 ENVSRKMTVQKK
-2847 VITAADISVGGLEFT
+2847 VLSADDISVGGLGFT
-2862 YSGGA
+2862 YSGTS
-2867 NNVTAT
+2867 NKVTAT
-2873 GRGVK
+2873 GIGVK
-2878 GEDVE
+2878 GEDVT
-2883 LVSLYDGEE
+2883 LKTFYNGEE
-2892 NAPVNAGTYTVTFR
+2892 IAPVNAGAYTVTFVCVDNNYAV
-2906 SADGNYTVAADVSY
+2906 ADGLSY
-2920 EMSVARAS
+2920 QMTVARAS
-2928 VVTPVAK
+2928 VTTPTAK
-2935 NLTYNGEEQ
+2935 SLTYNGEEQ
-2944 IAFENDAANRYTVGE
+2944 TAFDNDVENRYTVGGT
-2959 VFKATDV
+2959 FKATEV
-2966 SPDGY
+2966 SAEGY
-2971 TATFTLVSNNY
+2971 KATFTLVSDNY
-2982 KWADHEQE
+2982 KWAKETDETVRE
-2990 KTINVVWNIAPYGVT
+2990 ISVTWNIAPKKVT
-3005 IEISEAAKTKV
+3005 ITGSAAAATKS
-3016 YDGVALTDEELKA
+3016 YDGNALTDEELKA
-3029 LFNAP
+3029 LFTAP
-3034 DKIGGGK
+3034 ETIGGGK
-3041 VDIAVSVNN
+3041 VAISVAVKDGLSVLNV
-3050 GGEVLDAGVY
+3050 GEY
-3060 TVTAEIKDI
+3060 TVIANVADI
-3069 NYTAAT
+3069 NYTADPFET
-3075 AEVTFTVTQATPVA
+3075 VFTVTQAEPVVN
-3089 EPDVDDVIL
+3089 PVVDDVIL

-3150 LSGTVILTVGDDVLD
+3150 LRGTVTLTVGDDVLD

-3193 VFNGGLKDQT
+3193 VFNGGLKDQS

-3310 ENLTIGWKITPVSL
+3310 KNLTIGWKITPVSL

-3363 QNGKVIDG
+3363 QNGKDIDG

-3382 VKLPDVK
+3382 VKLPDAN
-3389 NYRFASSYTAVMTI
+3389 NYRFASSNTAVMTI

-3572 EVTLADAK
+3572 EITLADAK

-3590 AATGENEEFDAK
+3590 AATGESEEFDAK

>member
-1 MITKRFS
+1 M
-8 KLMILTVCIILVFAV
+8 
-23 AAALLFDGSGNANLN
+23 
-38 GNSVAD
+38 
-44 AGERADEV
+44 
-52 SGASYPVSADG
+52 
-63 YTHGSNIGRATSG
+63 
-76 TPINSA
+76 
-82 SGLTSLLSGSG
+82 
-93 SGYLTTD
+93 
-100 ITLSESESFTS
+100 
-111 TRTFTGTLYGNGHTV
+111 
-126 TVTGNQTAWQSVSD
+126 
-140 GSEIGG
+140 
-146 LVTKLSGTIYDLNVV
+146 
-161 LKSGTSAMYKSSDRQ
+161 
-176 IKLGLIAGVI
+176 
-186 DNGTIENCTVT
+186 
-197 INSGSMLGAV
+197 
-207 STNAASYSNGAN
+207 
-219 CGAVA
+219 
-224 GQCNSSMTIKNVT
+224 
-237 VTNNGS
+237 
-243 IVGAVAKGN
+243 
-252 GYREGSGG
+252 
-260 ASMFVG
+260 
-266 LIWND
+266 
-271 NSSYVQKMDNL
+271 
-282 VTVGNG
+282 
-288 NVHGWASSMLGYL
+288 
-301 YTASTAYPITVTNYY
+301 
-316 NQFTGDYNYGSV
+316 
-328 SGGIFGSGTVQMVSY
+328 
-343 TLLKWKG
+343 
-350 SSDSSKVVN
+350 
-359 YYHSSSTNQGMMSS
+359 
-373 GYYAAPDNSITVAA
+373 
-387 TEYKVGFDPKQTDT
+387 
-401 ANSLVVY
+401 
-408 KSGVTGGENYSAAIT
+408 
-423 TNSGTKY
+423 
-430 SDKYA
+430 
-435 FSDDGGTVIFR
+435 
-446 QLPTAISNWGG
+446 
-457 NNGTFNCTINI
+457 
-468 TQNAVEV
+468 
-475 TPLPA
+475 
-480 VNKWES
+480 
-486 SYTTSQSSSGTA
+486 
-498 VDNGSK
+498 
-504 LTTAINNNQNIYL
+504 
-517 TADITDF
+517 
-524 KGFTHTGEY
+524 
-533 TGTLDGNG
+533 
-541 HTIYI
+541 
-546 VSGTANSSATVGGL
+546 
-560 FKRLSGTIKN
+560 
-570 VRIVLYNS
+570 RIVLYSS
-578 YNRTISAGSIG
+578 YNRNVTAGER
-589 TGIVAG
+589 
-595 NLCGGTV
+595 NGGTV

-607 YVPSDVTFGA
+607 YIPENVTFGVTG
-617 NGGSSYES
+617 NVEG
-625 YVGAIAGLSDAGYTI
+625 YVGAIAGVAGVSANGKVDGANYTI
-640 SNTTVDVD
+640 KNTTVNVD
-648 GKMYLDG
+648 GKMHLDG
-655 TYVYMAGFVGKST
+655 SYVYMAGFVGKTST
-668 TGDTALTAKIQ
+668 GASAVTAEIT
-679 NSIFKGN
+679 NCVFKGN
-686 GSFASTRSNSAEPIY
+686 GSFSSSSSESTEPIY
-701 LAATTVLFQKAASNP
+701 LGGTTVLFQKDEGNP
-716 KSSMIINGFIHAFK
+716 QSTININGFINAFK
-730 GGENNL
+730 GGETNL
-736 TGGYSMYGVLT
+736 TGGYSMYGVLS
-747 KNDNDGTMS
+747 KNDNGNKMTK
-756 QWDYSNTDGSVN
+756 WTWN
-768 ISDIYYY
+768 
-775 NEPMGD
+775 
-781 AHKVSGSGNN
+781 VSGVYDYNSPWGDINKKNTGNDY
-791 FIDISSSK
+791 IDISNYR

-1056 VLNGT
+1056 ALNGT

-1100 NAGEGVHTAGAGIVG
+1100 NAGEGVHTAGAGVVG

-1162 YGTVTTYDGSMKY
+1162 YGTVTTYDGSMDY
-1175 GTPVACDKSTIATTV
+1175 GKPVACDKSTIATTV

-1203 TNSGELVLVA
+1203 TNNGELVLVA
-1213 GDGSDECPPVSYD
+1213 GDGSSECPLVTYEIYEGMQDGKYMVVS
-1226 DIVGVQEDNFTIVT
+1226 
-1240 IPKTAISA
+1240 IPKAEITASS
-1248 NTTVTLVQGKA
+1248 TVQLIQGKS
-1259 PVNDPT
+1259 PVNEPT
-1265 ITTSSE
+1265 LATTE
-1271 DLVYNGGEID
+1271 EELVYKGGEIT
-1281 VQIGQLTSGTT
+1281 IAINQLMSGTT
-1292 ALQSGDYTVTVT
+1292 ALGESDYTVVIT
-1304 AKEGG
+1304 ANGG
-1309 TGSVSN
+1309 NALVQNG
-1315 NKPVNAGDYV
+1315 KPVNAGEYTL
-1325 ITVTLLNDYA
+1325 TVTLLNGYEFEGGMTEKILA
-1335 FGDDSQTK
+1335 FTVDPFVISGSLAVSGSAVYDKTEK
-1343 TVEFSVAKKAVSIE
+1343 TVIFTADENKGLFNGDSVVISYND
-1357 GVTAQE
+1357 GDRVNVTEA
-1363 RPYDGTTDVTLSGG
+1363 GF
-1377 TLSGVATAD
+1377 VATA
-1386 EGKVGFDITGTL
+1386 
-1398 DSAAAGEGKTVNVT
+1398 TVPN
-1412 AVLNGEKAGN
+1412 GN
-1422 YELTSQPVVT
+1422 YTFADGDSISATLNITAKQLTVLWGETTFEYDGLPKVPEATADTGIEGDSVTLAVSGEQTNAGSGYT
-1432 ATVTKLSVAVTWS
+1432 AT
-1445 DTSSFEYSGKAQ
+1445 
-1457 APTAAATGVGQE
+1457 ATISPE
-1469 SVNIVLTIK
+1469 
-1478 NAQGEVQAGGA
+1478 
-1489 VNAGTYT
+1489 
-1496 AEATTDN
+1496 N
-1503 ANYTLTNATKEFEI
+1503 ANYTLTNDTVQFSIAKAKVSVSGKDITVEYKAAEYTEEEIKAAVFADDMPDGATTTVTVNPASVTNAGDTATVTVALIDGDNYEFEAGATTQFTFTVTAKEISLPEASANKSAVYSPSTSYNAAQITELIFGTASIDNVTVKVMNGDVEISGDTLVSGAGVYTVTAAANENYVFVVDTVTQYTFEI
-1517 TKKAISVGV
+1517 TKAPITLGVSVADWIYGNQASAPVITGNDGNGEVTYLYTGTDYSDAVAPTKAGTYTLEITVAETANYQGGKASCEFTIEKATV
-1526 TVAGWTY
+1526 TVPTIEDKVYTGEPLVANITDTEEYEVVENSGGTDVATYDVVIRLKDADNYKWSDGTQTADITLEFNIIASSNSWEKDPSIAGWTY
-1533 GDTASVPVVSGN
+1533 G
-1545 DGNGDVTYLYEGQTN
+1545 
-1560 GGEEYS
+1560 EYS
-1566 AATAPTDAGTYT
+1566 A
-1578 VKITVAATQ
+1578 
-1587 NYEAGEATS
+1587 
-1596 AQFTVAKKQLEKPTA
+1596 
-1611 SDTAYVYTGTEQTY
+1611 
-1625 TPDGYDGATMN
+1625 
-1636 ITGNVQTGADETGYA
+1636 ET
-1651 VTVTLKD
+1651 
-1658 TDNYEWTDSTADE
+1658 
-1671 AGFTF
+1671 
-1676 TIAKA
+1676 
-1681 TLTDNTQNVVGTY
+1681 
-1694 NAAAHSLDIVL
+1694 
-1705 NGFVNGEDLESAG
+1705 
-1718 GAVKYGTQDG
+1718 
-1728 DYTLDSYGVTDAAK
+1728 
-1742 AVTVY
+1742 
-1747 YQITFDN
+1747 
-1754 YVTVVG
+1754 
-1760 NKTIT
+1760 
-1765 VNAKQIAVV
+1765 
-1774 WDDMSQTYTGSALRP
+1774 
-1789 SASVNAG
+1789 
-1796 EVEGDDVVD
+1796 
-1805 IQVKTTSEGLETQAI
+1805 
-1820 NVGTYGAAAT
+1820 
-1830 TTNANYEL
+1830 
-1838 TNASVDNFEITA
+1838 
-1850 ADFDAAVQ
+1850 
-1858 ISGWTFGKAASQPTV
+1858 
-1873 TNNPGSGNVA
+1873 
-1883 YKYTGRGETVYEE
+1883 
-1896 SETVPTNAGAYTVT
+1896 
-1910 ATIAASGN
+1910 
-1918 YAQKVVSADFTI
+1918 
-1930 EKAVVEVPVIE
+1930 
-1941 DKQYTGDTITSGL
+1941 
-1954 VDNEYYTV
+1954 
-1962 QDDGGTEINVYY
+1962 
-1974 ATLTLKNGNNYAWAS
+1974 
-1989 GDDDNDGIIQVQY
+1989 
-2002 EIVAQDV
+2002 
-2009 SINSW
+2009 
-2014 TVSPAVK
+2014 
-2021 GWTYGGYTQE
+2021 
-2031 NAPVYQAAYGN
+2031 NAPVYEAEKGN
-2042 DTVDMQIRLKSGSDT
+2042 ETAVVEFRLKSGSDS
-2057 DYVDAGDLSVLGAGV
+2057 DYAKVEDLATLNAGTYYMRVSVPKTED
-2072 YLMKFSVAASIDPD
+2072 Y
-2086 GGESYTGLSAVV
+2086 GGLVKVV
-2098 EFTVSKAAI
+2098 EFTVAKAAI
-2107 SVTVS
+2107 SVNVS
-2112 IDGWTYGDVAN
+2112 IDGWTYGEAAN
-2123 KPTVGGITASGEV
+2123 LPTVDGNTASGEV

-2146 AYEESETAPVNAG
+2146 AYEASETAPVNAG
-2159 TYKVTATVAETDNYF
+2159 TYKLTATVAETENYL
-2174 GATAEAEFTIAKK
+2174 GATAEAEFAIAKK
-2187 AITATVTA
+2187 AVTATVTA
-2195 ENAIYD
+2195 ENTTYD
-2201 GIEHAATVTFD
+2201 GAEHAAAVTFD
-2212 GKLESDELTA
+2212 GKVGEDELTA
-2222 ELLYNG
+2222 NLLYNG
-2228 NAENPVNA
+2228 EADVPVNA

-2248 AAVDNYDITTK
+2248 AAVDNYDITTAE
-2259 DGEVK
+2259 GEVK

-2373 EAFEK
+2373 EAFGK
-2378 GAIIKAVFGD
+2378 DAIIEAVFGD
-2388 ADLSHVNVTVTY
+2388 ADLSLVNVTVTY
-2400 RQGDAAVNTDDIA
+2400 RQGDAAVNTGDIA

-2422 ANYEFAAETV
+2422 ANYEFAAET
-2432 TSYTFTVTAGTV
+2432 TTTYTFTVTAGTV

-2453 EYKGGAYTKD
+2453 EYKGAAYTED

-2512 EMKTEYTF
+2512 EMKTKYTF

-2537 VYNGGEQSVSLTGDT
+2537 VYNGGEQSVSLTDDT

-2557 ENVKTDKGDYNAVAA
+2557 ENVKTDKGDYKAVAA
-2572 LKDKEN
+2572 LKDKNN
-2578 YEWITGG
+2578 YEWTTGG
-2585 SADVELPWSIT
+2585 SADIELPWSIT
-2596 AKEVTLRAEASVD
+2596 AKEITLKAETSVD
-2609 KVYDGA
+2609 KTYDGE

-2642 GEIYTPGTY
+2642 GDVYTPGSY
-2651 AITVTHDAN
+2651 IITVTHDAN

-2714 IDGVTYRQ
+2714 IDGITYRQ

-2734 YDVEFTLKGAHAGY
+2734 YDVEFTLKGAQAGY

-2766 DGMTADSIIL
+2766 DDMKEDSIIL
-2776 PEGDMIYNGEAH
+2776 PKGDMIYNGEAH

-2867 NNVTAT
+2867 NKVTAT
-2873 GRGVK
+2873 ADGVK
-2878 GEDVE
+2878 DQDVT
-2883 LVSLYDGEE
+2883 LKTLYDGKET
-2892 NAPVNAGTYTVTFR
+2892 APVDAGTYTVTFA

-2944 IAFENDAANRYTVGE
+2944 IAFENDAANRYTVGG

-2966 SPDGY
+2966 SAGGY
-2971 TATFTLVSNNY
+2971 TATFTLVSDNY

-3016 YDGVALTDEELKA
+3016 YDGVALTEEKLKA

-3050 GGEVLDAGVY
+3050 GGKVLDAGVY
-3060 TVTAEIKDI
+3060 TVTAEINDI

-3150 LSGTVILTVGDDVLD
+3150 LRGTVTLTVGDDVLD

-3193 VFNGGLKDQT
+3193 VFNGGLKDQS

-3260 NAQMQTLPFEVGAD
+3260 NAQIQTLPFEVGTD

-3310 ENLTIGWKITPVSL
+3310 ENLTIGWEITPVSL

-3457 VTAVLDTANSNYTS
+3457 VTAVLDTANFNYTS

-3572 EVTLADAK
+3572 EITLADAK

-3628 GALKGYAAAAV
+3628 GALKGYAAAV

>member
-8 KLMILTVCIILVFAV
+8 KLLILAVCIILVFAV
-23 AAALLFDGSGNANLN
+23 AAALLFDGAALSASGNVIAA
-38 GNSVAD
+38 S
-44 AGERADEV
+44 GEGADEAN
-52 SGASYPVSADG
+52 SAYPVSADG

-82 SGLTSLLSGSG
+82 SGLISLLSGSG

-100 ITLSESESFTS
+100 ITLSASESFTS

-243 IVGAVAKGN
+243 IVGAVVEGN
-252 GYREGSGG
+252 GYRIGSGG

-316 NQFTGDYNYGSV
+316 NQFTGNYRYGSV

-435 FSDDGGTVIFR
+435 FSDDGGTIIFR

-457 NNGTFNCTINI
+457 NNSTFNCTINI

-517 TADITDF
+517 TRDITDF
-524 KGFTHTGEY
+524 RGFTHTETY
-533 TGTLDGNG
+533 SGTLDGNG

-546 VSGTANSSATVGGL
+546 VSGAANSADTLGGL
-560 FKRLSGTIKN
+560 FGTFTGTIKN
-570 VRIVLYNS
+570 VRIVLYSS
-578 YNRTISAGSIG
+578 YNRNVTSGERG

-595 NLCGGTV
+595 VINGGTV

-607 YVPSDVTFGA
+607 YIPEDVTFGA
-617 NGGSSYES
+617 TGNGIEG
-625 YVGAIAGLSDAGYTI
+625 YVGAIAGVAGVSADGKVDGANYTI
-640 SNTTVDVD
+640 KNTTVDID
-648 GKMYLDG
+648 GKMHLDG
-655 TYVYMAGFVGKST
+655 SYVYLAGFVGKTST
-668 TGDTALTAKIQ
+668 GASAVTAEIT
-679 NSIFKGN
+679 NCVFKGN
-686 GSFASTRSNSAEPIY
+686 GSFSSSSSESTEPIY
-701 LAATTVLFQKAASNP
+701 LGGTTVLFQKDEGNP
-716 KSSMIINGFIHAFK
+716 QSTININGFINAFK
-730 GGENNL
+730 GGETNL
-736 TGGYSMYGVLT
+736 TGGYSMYGVLS
-747 KNDNDGTMS
+747 KNDNGNHMEKWTWNVS
-756 QWDYSNTDGSVN
+756 NVYDYNSPWGDINKKNT
-768 ISDIYYY
+768 
-775 NEPMGD
+775 
-781 AHKVSGSGNN
+781 GNDY
-791 FIDISSSK
+791 IDISNYR

-1056 VLNGT
+1056 ALNGT

-1213 GDGSDECPPVSYD
+1213 GDGSSECPFVTYESYEGMQDGKYMVVSVPKAEITASSTVQLIQGKSPVS
-1226 DIVGVQEDNFTIVT
+1226 
-1240 IPKTAISA
+1240 
-1248 NTTVTLVQGKA
+1248 
-1259 PVNDPT
+1259 DPT
-1265 ITTSSE
+1265 LATTE
-1271 DLVYNGGEID
+1271 EELVYNGGEIT
-1281 VQIGQLTSGTT
+1281 IAINQLMSGTT
-1292 ALQSGDYTVTVT
+1292 ALGESDYTVVIT
-1304 AKEGG
+1304 ANGG
-1309 TGSVSN
+1309 NALVQNG
-1315 NKPVNAGDYV
+1315 KPVNAGEYTL
-1325 ITVTLLNDYA
+1325 TVTLLNGYEFEGGTTEKTIA
-1335 FGDDSQTK
+1335 FTVTPFVTSGSLAVSGSAVYDKTEK
-1343 TVEFSVAKKAVSIE
+1343 TVIFTADENKGLFNGDSVVISYND
-1357 GVTAQE
+1357 GDRVNVTEA
-1363 RPYDGTTDVTLSGG
+1363 GF
-1377 TLSGVATAD
+1377 VATA
-1386 EGKVGFDITGTL
+1386 
-1398 DSAAAGEGKTVNVT
+1398 TVPN
-1412 AVLNGEKAGN
+1412 GN
-1422 YELTSQPVVT
+1422 YTFADGDSISATLNITAKQLTVLWGETTFEYDGLSKVPEATADTGIEGDSVTLAVSGEQTNAGSGYT
-1432 ATVTKLSVAVTWS
+1432 AT
-1445 DTSSFEYSGKAQ
+1445 
-1457 APTAAATGVGQE
+1457 ATISPE
-1469 SVNIVLTIK
+1469 
-1478 NAQGEVQAGGA
+1478 
-1489 VNAGTYT
+1489 
-1496 AEATTDN
+1496 N
-1503 ANYTLTNATKEFEI
+1503 ANYTLTNDTVQFSIAKAKVSVSGKDVTVEYKAAEYTEEEIKAAVFADGMPDGATTTVTVNPASVTNAGDSATVTVALIDGDNYEFEAGAITQFTFNVTAKEISLPEASANKSAVYSPSTSYNAAQITELIFGTASIDNVTLKVMNGDVEISGDTLVSGAGVYTVTAAANENYVFVVDTVTQYTFEI
-1517 TKKAISVGV
+1517 TKAPITLGVSV
-1526 TVAGWTY
+1526 ADWIY
-1533 GDTASVPVVSGN
+1533 GNQASAPVITGN
-1545 DGNGDVTYLYEGQTN
+1545 DGNGDVTYLYTGEG
-1560 GGEEYS
+1560 YS
-1566 AATAPTDAGTYT
+1566 DSVAPQNAGTYSLE
-1578 VKITVAATQ
+1578 ITVAETE
-1587 NYEAGEATS
+1587 NYQG
-1596 AQFTVAKKQLEKPTA
+1596 
-1611 SDTAYVYTGTEQTY
+1611 
-1625 TPDGYDGATMN
+1625 
-1636 ITGNVQTGADETGYA
+1636 
-1651 VTVTLKD
+1651 
-1658 TDNYEWTDSTADE
+1658 
-1671 AGFTF
+1671 
-1676 TIAKA
+1676 
-1681 TLTDNTQNVVGTY
+1681 
-1694 NAAAHSLDIVL
+1694 
-1705 NGFVNGEDLESAG
+1705 
-1718 GAVKYGTQDG
+1718 
-1728 DYTLDSYGVTDAAK
+1728 
-1742 AVTVY
+1742 
-1747 YQITFDN
+1747 
-1754 YVTVVG
+1754 
-1760 NKTIT
+1760 
-1765 VNAKQIAVV
+1765 
-1774 WDDMSQTYTGSALRP
+1774 
-1789 SASVNAG
+1789 
-1796 EVEGDDVVD
+1796 
-1805 IQVKTTSEGLETQAI
+1805 
-1820 NVGTYGAAAT
+1820 
-1830 TTNANYEL
+1830 
-1838 TNASVDNFEITA
+1838 
-1850 ADFDAAVQ
+1850 
-1858 ISGWTFGKAASQPTV
+1858 GKASC
-1873 TNNPGSGNVA
+1873 
-1883 YKYTGRGETVYEE
+1883 E
-1896 SETVPTNAGAYTVT
+1896 
-1910 ATIAASGN
+1910 
-1918 YAQKVVSADFTI
+1918 FTI
-1930 EKAVVEVPVIE
+1930 EKATVTVPTIE
-1941 DKQYTGDTITSGL
+1941 DKVYTGETL
-1954 VDNEYYTV
+1954 VADVSETDYYEVTKN
-1962 QDDGGTEINVYY
+1962 DGGSEV
-1974 ATLTLKNGNNYAWAS
+1974 ATYEVVLTLKDAANYKWSDGTQTADITLEFHIVAS
-1989 GDDDNDGIIQVQY
+1989 G
-2002 EIVAQDV
+2002 
-2009 SINSW
+2009 NSW
-2014 TVSPAVK
+2014 TTPLSIV
-2021 GWTYGGYTQE
+2021 GWTYGKYSADV
-2031 NAPVYQAAYGN
+2031 NAPDYKAEKGN
-2042 DTVDMQIRLKSGSDT
+2042 DTAVVEVRLKTGT
-2057 DYVDAGDLSVLGAGV
+2057 DADYATGVDLSTLGAGDYYMRV
-2072 YLMKFSVAASIDPD
+2072 RVPKTEEY
-2086 GGESYTGLSAVV
+2086 GGLSAVV

-2112 IDGWTYGDVAN
+2112 IDGWTYGDEAKTPSVSGN
-2123 KPTVGGITASGEV
+2123 TASGEV

-2159 TYKVTATVAETDNYF
+2159 TYKVTATVAETENYF
-2174 GATAEAEFTIAKK
+2174 GATAETEFAIAKK

-2195 ENAIYD
+2195 ENTTYD
-2201 GIEHAATVTFD
+2201 GAEHAATVSFD

-2222 ELLYNG
+2222 NLLYNG
-2228 NAENPVNA
+2228 EADVPVNA

-2248 AAVDNYDITTK
+2248 AAVDNYDITTAER
-2259 DGEVK
+2259 EVVLK
-2264 LVISPKELYIDDIET
+2264 ISPKELNYGDFDVLPE
-2279 AAADPSDN
+2279 DENFD
-2287 GIYDG
+2287 GVYDG
-2292 KEHAVK
+2292 KPHGVV
-2298 ATVKYGVLYGDDV
+2298 ATVKDGVLIGDDTDTLT
-2311 VTLKVL
+2311 VTVL
-2317 YNGSEDAP
+2317 YNGSEEKP
-2325 VNAGNYTLTFVVTD
+2325 VNAGEYEISIAISGNA
-2339 NGNYVMAEDQ
+2339 NYVMGADDSAELEIY
-2349 SKTVPVFKAKVSVK
+2349 KATVNIA
-2363 GVNATATYTG
+2363 GANATATYTG

-2378 GAIIKAVFGD
+2378 DAIIKAVFGD
-2388 ADLSHVNVTVTY
+2388 ADLSLVNVTVTY
-2400 RQGDAAVNTDDIA
+2400 RQGDAAVNTGDIA
-2413 DVAITLKDE
+2413 DIAITLKDA
-2422 ANYEFAAETV
+2422 ANYEFAAET
-2432 TSYTFTVTAGTV
+2432 TTTYTFTVTAGTV

-2453 EYKGGAYTKD
+2453 EYKGAAYTED
-2463 EIKNAIFGEGTWADF
+2463 EIKNAIFGKGTWADF

-2483 YNNGAAL
+2483 YSNGAAL

-2512 EMKTEYTF
+2512 EMKTKYTF

-2537 VYNGGEQSVSLTGDT
+2537 VYNGAEQTVSLTDDT

-2557 ENVKTDKGDYNAVAA
+2557 ENVKTDKGDYKAVAA
-2572 LKDKEN
+2572 LNDKSN
-2578 YEWITGG
+2578 YEWVTGG
-2585 SADVELPWSIT
+2585 SADIELPWSIT
-2596 AKEVTLRAEASVD
+2596 AKEITLKAETSVD
-2609 KVYDGA
+2609 KTYDGE

-2667 EPTEAKLIINKAMLT
+2667 EPTEAKLIINKATLT

-2695 VIEFE
+2695 VVTFEFE
-2700 FDITGGKVGEDDVQ
+2700 ITGGKVGEDDVQ
-2714 IDGVTYRQ
+2714 IDGITYRQ

-2756 KITPQTATAP
+2756 KIAPQTATAP
-2766 DGMTADSIIL
+2766 DGMTADSIVI
-2776 PEGDMIYNGEAH
+2776 PEGTLVYNGNAY
-2788 VATLNYEA
+2788 VAELDYEA

-2813 DEAVNAGEYTVHVYK
+2813 DEAVNAGEYTVYIYK

-2835 EGISKTMTVEKR
+2835 QGISKTMTIEKKEL
-2847 VITAADISVGGLEFT
+2847 AANDVTVSGGLSFT

-2867 NNVTAT
+2867 NKVTAT

-2920 EMSVARAS
+2920 KMSVARAS

-2944 IAFENDAANRYTVGE
+2944 IAFDEDARYTLGGVYAAAN
-2959 VFKATDV
+2959 V
-2966 SPDGY
+2966 SVDGY
-2971 TATFTLVSNNY
+2971 TATFTLVSDNY

-3016 YDGVALTDEELKA
+3016 YDGVALTEEELKA

-3034 DKIGGGK
+3034 DKRGGGK

-3150 LSGTVILTVGDDVLD
+3150 LSGTVTLTVGDDVLD
-3165 ELVLVSGPDKTDYV
+3165 ELVIVSGPDKTDYV

-3324 GVEIDVPEDLVY
+3324 GVEIDVPEDLIY

-3382 VKLPDVK
+3382 VKLPDAK
-3389 NYRFASSYTAVMTI
+3389 NYRFASSYTADMTI

>member
-8 KLMILTVCIILVFAV
+8 KFLILTVCIILVFAV
-23 AAALLFDGSGNANLN
+23 AAALLFDGAALSASGNVIAA
-38 GNSVAD
+38 S
-44 AGERADEV
+44 GEGADETN
-52 SGASYPVSADG
+52 SAYPVSADG

-76 TPINSA
+76 TVYDVSNASDLATRISNNQNIRLTGPITVTSFNA
-82 SGLTSLLSGSG
+82 SSYSG
-93 SGYLTTD
+93 T
-100 ITLSESESFTS
+100 I
-111 TRTFTGTLYGNGHTV
+111 YGNGQTV
-126 TVTGNQTAWQSVSD
+126 TINYTSRLSTGASENEGGVVGTLT
-140 GSEIGG
+140 GS
-146 LVTKLSGTIYDLNVV
+146 IYDLNVV
-161 LKSGTSAMYKSSDRQ
+161 VQSNTT
-176 IKLGLIAGVI
+176 IKRGRNAYPSTYNMGIIAGNI
-186 DNGTIENCTVT
+186 NGGTISNCAVT
-197 INSGSMLGAV
+197 INSGVTIWAFSWRSGDY
-207 STNAASYSNGAN
+207 ASFGGVVGRVTSG
-219 CGAVA
+219 
-224 GQCNSSMTIKNVT
+224 TISNVT

-243 IVGAVAKGN
+243 IKAGNAKDGNVSDVNNEIGVASN
-252 GYREGSGG
+252 VAGYINNNSASLTISLSNIIVAGSGT
-260 ASMFVG
+260 
-266 LIWND
+266 I
-271 NSSYVQKMDNL
+271 SSYVAANIGLNVSSGKAVNVQNFYNKFTGTYKYATLSGGVFGSDTPL
-282 VTVGNG
+282 V
-288 NVHGWASSMLGYL
+288 A
-301 YTASTAYPITVTNYY
+301 YTIFKWSENSDGSTVTNYY
-316 NQFTGDYNYGSV
+316 ASGADESMMKTGFYAV
-328 SGGIFGSGTVQMVSY
+328 P
-343 TLLKWKG
+343 
-350 SSDSSKVVN
+350 DSSVEVGSN
-359 YYHSSSTNQGMMSS
+359 Y
-373 GYYAAPDNSITVAA
+373 SI
-387 TEYKVGFDPKQTDT
+387 YFDPK
-401 ANSLVVY
+401 ARSIASSLVVV
-408 KSGVTGGENYSAAIT
+408 KTGVTGGEGYSATIANVKST
-423 TNSGTKY
+423 PFVYTNN
-430 SDKYA
+430 YA
-435 FSDDGGTVIFR
+435 FSADGRTVIFR
-446 QLPTAISNWGG
+446 NLSTTASDWSSGG
-457 NNGTFNCTINI
+457 NFACTINI
-468 TQNAVEV
+468 TQDAIQVDELD
-475 TPLPA
+475 P

-486 SYTTSQSSSGTA
+486 SYCSTKVNTGTA
-498 VDNGSK
+498 VSDGAGLAS
-504 LTTAINNNQNIYL
+504 AIAANSGDIYL
-517 TADITDF
+517 TKDITDF
-524 KGFTHTGEY
+524 TGFNTSTFSHNIY
-533 TGTLDGNG
+533 GNG
-541 HTIYI
+541 YTVYI
-546 VSGTANSSATVGGL
+546 VKGNANTSGTVGGL
-560 FKRLSGTIKN
+560 MGTLSGTVKDLR
-570 VRIVLYNS
+570 VVLYSS
-578 YNRTISAGSIG
+578 YNRNVTAGERG

-595 NLCGGTV
+595 VINGGTV

-607 YVPSDVTFGA
+607 YIPEDVTFGA
-617 NGGSSYES
+617 TGNGIEG
-625 YVGAIAGLSDAGYTI
+625 YVGAIAGVAGVSANGKVDGANYTI
-640 SNTTVDVD
+640 KNTTVNVD
-648 GKMYLDG
+648 GKMHLDG
-655 TYVYMAGFVGKST
+655 SYVYLAGFVGKTST
-668 TGDTALTAKIQ
+668 GASAVTAEIT
-679 NSIFKGN
+679 NCVFKGN
-686 GSFASTRSNSAEPIY
+686 GSFSSSSSESTEPIY
-701 LAATTVLFQKAASNP
+701 LGGTTVLFQKDEGNP
-716 KSSMIINGFIHAFK
+716 QSTIKINGFINAFK
-730 GGENNL
+730 GGDTNL
-736 TGGYSMYGVLT
+736 TGGYSMYGVLS
-747 KNDNDGTMS
+747 KNDNGNHMKKWT
-756 QWDYSNTDGSVN
+756 WN
-768 ISDIYYY
+768 
-775 NEPMGD
+775 
-781 AHKVSGSGNN
+781 VSGVYDYNSPWGDINKKNTGNDY
-791 FIDISSSK
+791 IDISNYR

-845 STTDGS
+845 SKTDGS

-1056 VLNGT
+1056 ALNGT

-1078 NGGSVNYTDLTFK
+1078 NGVSGQSKGTITFTDLTFK
-1091 GNGMLDGVA
+1091 GNGILDGVA
-1100 NAGEGVHTAGAGIVG
+1100 TAGEGVHTAGAGVVG
-1115 GGVSAVN
+1115 GNVSTVN

-1147 SQSTSISVNVSNVYT
+1147 AQSGNTVNISNVYT

-1190 ADSDIPVTPYFPV
+1190 ADTQIPVTPYFPV
-1203 TNSGELVLVA
+1203 TNSGKLVLVA
-1213 GDGSDECPPVSYD
+1213 GDGKSECPFVTYESYEGMQDGKYMVVS
-1226 DIVGVQEDNFTIVT
+1226 V
-1240 IPKTAISA
+1240 PKTEITAPS
-1248 NTTVTLVQGKA
+1248 TVQLIQGKS
-1259 PVNDPT
+1259 PVGDPSIST
-1265 ITTSSE
+1265 AAD
-1271 DLVYNGGEID
+1271 DLVYNGGEIT
-1281 VQIGQLTSGTT
+1281 IAINQLMSGTT
-1292 ALQSGDYTVTVT
+1292 ALGESDYTVVIT
-1304 AKEGG
+1304 ANGG
-1309 TGSVSN
+1309 NALVQNG
-1315 NKPVNAGDYV
+1315 KPVNAGDY
-1325 ITVTLLNDYA
+1325 ILTVTLLNGYE

-1343 TVEFSVAKKAVSIE
+1343 TIEFSVAKKAVSIE

-1377 TLSGVATAD
+1377 TLSGVVSAD
-1386 EGKVGFDITGTL
+1386 EGKVEFNITGAL
-1398 DSAAAGEGKTVNVT
+1398 DSADAGEGKTVNVT

-1422 YELTSQPVVT
+1422 YELASQPVVT
-1432 ATVTKLSVAVTWS
+1432 ATVTQASVAVTWS
-1445 DTSSFEYSGKAQ
+1445 DTSSFEYSGMAQ
-1457 APTAAATGVGQE
+1457 TPTATATGAGQE
-1469 SVNIVLTIK
+1469 SVNIILTIK

-1545 DGNGDVTYLYEGQTN
+1545 EGGGAESFLYEGVEGTV
-1560 GGEEYS
+1560 YS
-1566 AATAPTDAGTYT
+1566 SADAPEAAGRYK
-1578 VKITVAATQ
+1578 VTVAVDATE
-1587 NYEAGEATS
+1587 NYEGGNAVS
-1596 AQFTVAKKQLEKPTA
+1596 AIFTVAKAEL
-1611 SDTAYVYTGTEQTY
+1611 
-1625 TPDGYDGATMN
+1625 
-1636 ITGNVQTGADETGYA
+1636 
-1651 VTVTLKD
+1651 L
-1658 TDNYEWTDSTADE
+1658 
-1671 AGFTF
+1671 
-1676 TIAKA
+1676 
-1681 TLTDNTQNVVGTY
+1681 DNTQNVVGTY
-1694 NAAAHSLDIVL
+1694 KAADYSLEIAL
-1705 NGFVNGEDLESAG
+1705 EGFKNNEDLASSG
-1718 GAVKYGTQDG
+1718 GVVKYGTTEN
-1728 DYTLDSYGVTDAAK
+1728 DYTLDSYGVTNAGG

-1754 YVTVVG
+1754 YNTVTG
-1760 NKTIT
+1760 SRTIT
-1765 VNAKQIAVV
+1765 VNAKSVEVV
-1774 WDDMSQTYTGSALRP
+1774 WSDMSQSYTGDPLKPTATVSDEEL
-1789 SASVNAG
+1789 
-1796 EVEGDDVVD
+1796 EGDDLLELT
-1805 IQVKTTSEGLETQAI
+1805 VKTTRDGLDAEAI
-1820 NVGTYGAAAT
+1820 NVGIYGAVAT
-1830 TTNANYEL
+1830 TSDTNYVL
-1838 TNASVDNFEITA
+1838 TGETADNFEITA
-1850 ADFDAAVQ
+1850 ADFETAVQ
-1858 ISGWTFGKAASQPTV
+1858 ITGWTYKQTASQPSV
-1873 TNNPGSGNVA
+1873 TYNPGSGEVT
-1883 YKYTGRGETVYEE
+1883 YKYSGRGETVYDE
-1896 SETVPTNAGAYTVT
+1896 SATVPEKAGAYTVT

-1918 YAQKVVSADFTI
+1918 YAQKVVSAEFVI
-1930 EKAVVEVPVIE
+1930 EKAVVALPTVADQPW
-1941 DKQYTGDTITSGL
+1941 TGETITSGL
-1954 VDNEYYTV
+1954 VDNSDYTV
-1962 QDDGGTEINVYY
+1962 VDEGGIEVGPYI
-1974 ATLTLKNGNNYAWAS
+1974 ATLTLVDKDNYKWS
-1989 GDDDNDGIIQVQY
+1989 EGDDDGDGVAEVTYQ
-2002 EIVAQDV
+2002 IVEKDV
-2009 SINSW
+2009 NVNYWTTDPSI
-2014 TVSPAVK
+2014 A
-2021 GWTYGGYTQE
+2021 GWTYGAFSEDLNKPSYE
-2031 NAPVYQAAYGN
+2031 AAFGN
-2042 DTVDMQIRLKSGSDT
+2042 GTAKVEYRLKSASDEA
-2057 DYVDAGDLSVLGAGV
+2057 YAEVDDLSTLGAGDYYMRV
-2072 YLMKFSVAASIDPD
+2072 RVPKTEEY
-2086 GGESYTGLSAVV
+2086 GGLSAVV

-2123 KPTVGGITASGEV
+2123 KPTVGGNTASGAE
-2136 TYSYVGTGDT
+2136 TRSYEGIGDT
-2146 AYEESETAPVNAG
+2146 VYAASEEVPVNAG
-2159 TYKVTATVAETDNYF
+2159 TYRVTVTVAETDNYL
-2174 GATAEAEFTIAKK
+2174 GGSAYCDFTIAKRDV
-2187 AITATVTA
+2187 TATVSAAPAT
-2195 ENAIYD
+2195 YD
-2201 GIEHAATVTFD
+2201 GMPHAANVAFE
-2212 GKLESDELTA
+2212 GNLASDVLTA
-2222 ELLYNG
+2222 TLLYN
-2228 NAENPVNA
+2228 ESDTLPVNA

-2241 TVQSYGG
+2241 TVSSYGG
-2248 AAVDNYDITTK
+2248 EAVNNYNIKLAEGD
-2259 DGEVK
+2259 VK
-2264 LVISPKELYIDDIET
+2264 LVISAKEISAEDIELAPADENDDGVYDGEAHAVIASVS
-2279 AAADPSDN
+2279 AAALC
-2287 GIYDG
+2287 G
-2292 KEHAVK
+2292 E
-2298 ATVKYGVLYGDDV
+2298 DV

-2317 YNGSEDAP
+2317 YNGSEKSP
-2325 VNAGNYTLTFVVTD
+2325 VYAGTYVLTFEITD
-2339 NGNYVMAEDQ
+2339 NGNYVIKENTSVEM
-2349 SKTVPVFKAKVSVK
+2349 TVAQATVSIS
-2363 GVNATATYTG
+2363 GNNATAVYKG
-2373 EAFEK
+2373 VAFTKEEIV
-2378 GAIIKAVFGD
+2378 AAVFGG
-2388 ADLSHVNVTVTY
+2388 ADLSKVDVNVTY
-2400 RQGDAAVNTDDIA
+2400 RQGEGAVNADDIA
-2413 DVAITLKDE
+2413 DVVISLVDAQ
-2422 ANYEFAAETV
+2422 NYKFEEETV

-2444 RLDGEDKTV
+2444 SISGENATAQ
-2453 EYKGGAYTKD
+2453 YKGTAYTDD
-2463 EIKNAIFGEGTWADF
+2463 EIKNAIFGEGTWEKF
-2478 VIEIS
+2478 VIEITC
-2483 YNNGAAL
+2483 NNAEAL
-2490 NAGDTA
+2490 NAGDIA

-2512 EMKTEYTF
+2512 EMKTKYTF
-2520 SVTTYKVA
+2520 SVTTCKVA

-2537 VYNGGEQSVSLTGDT
+2537 VYNGGEQSVSLVDGT
-2552 YVAIS
+2552 YVELSA
-2557 ENVKTDKGDYNAVAA
+2557 NVQTDKGDYNAVAA
-2572 LKDKEN
+2572 LKNKAN

-2596 AKEVTLRAEASVD
+2596 AKEITLKAEKSVD
-2609 KVYDGA
+2609 KTYDGE

-2651 AITVTHDAN
+2651 AITVTHDEN

-2695 VIEFE
+2695 VVTFEFE
-2700 FDITGGKVGEDDVQ
+2700 ITGGKVGEDDVQ
-2714 IDGVTYRQ
+2714 IDGITYRQ

-2734 YDVEFTLKGAHAGY
+2734 YDVEFTLKGAQAGY

-2766 DGMTADSIIL
+2766 DDMKEDSIIL
-2776 PEGDMIYNGEAH
+2776 PKGDMIYNGEAH

-2867 NNVTAT
+2867 NKVTAT
-2873 GRGVK
+2873 ADGVK

-3016 YDGVALTDEELKA
+3016 YDGVALTEEKLKA

-3050 GGEVLDAGVY
+3050 GGKVLDAGVY
-3060 TVTAEIKDI
+3060 TVTAEINDI

-3150 LSGTVILTVGDDVLD
+3150 LSGTVTLTVGDDVLD

-3310 ENLTIGWKITPVSL
+3310 KNLTIGWKITPVSL
-3324 GVEIDVPEDLVY
+3324 GVEIDVPEDLIY

-3382 VKLPDVK
+3382 VKLPDAN
-3389 NYRFASSYTAVMTI
+3389 NYRFASSNTADMTI

-3572 EVTLADAK
+3572 EITLADAK

-3608 KRAELVNGATNVVEK
+3608 KRAELVNGATHVVEK

>member
-8 KLMILTVCIILVFAV
+8 KFLILTVCIILVFAV
-23 AAALLFDGSGNANLN
+23 AAALLFDGAALSASGN
-38 GNSVAD
+38 VIAD
-44 AGERADEV
+44 SGEGADEAN
-52 SGASYPVSADG
+52 SAYPVSADG

-100 ITLSESESFTS
+100 ITLSASESFTS

-243 IVGAVAKGN
+243 IVGAVVEGN
-252 GYREGSGG
+252 GYRIGSGG

-316 NQFTGDYNYGSV
+316 NQFTGNYRYGSV

-468 TQNAVEV
+468 TQDAIQVDELD
-475 TPLPA
+475 P

-504 LTTAINNNQNIYL
+504 LTTAIKNNQNIYL
-517 TADITDF
+517 TRDITDF
-524 KGFTHTGEY
+524 SGFSHTGTY
-533 TGTLDGNG
+533 SGTLDGNG

-546 VSGTANSSATVGGL
+546 VSGAANSADTVGGL
-560 FKRLSGTIKN
+560 FGTFTGTIKN
-570 VRIVLYNS
+570 VRIVLYSS
-578 YNRTISAGSIG
+578 YNRTISTDKIG

-595 NLCGGTV
+595 NLNGGTV

-607 YVPSDVTFGA
+607 YIPSGVTFGT
-617 NGGSSYES
+617 NGSSSYES
-625 YVGAIAGLSDAGYTI
+625 YLGAVAGYSEGSGYTI
-640 SNTTVDVD
+640 KNTTVDID
-648 GKMYLDG
+648 GEIRLDG
-655 TYVYMAGFVGKST
+655 SWIYMSAFVGKSQAT
-668 TGDTALTAKIQ
+668 ATSSGFNFTNVTLRGTGSYD
-679 NSIFKGN
+679 SDY
-686 GSFASTRSNSAEPIY
+686 SATDEPIF
-701 LAATTVLFQKAASNP
+701 LGASTVLFTSDGVNGKATLNL
-716 KSSMIINGFIHAFK
+716 NGFINDFQGSVAAAK
-730 GGENNL
+730 
-736 TGGYSMYGVLT
+736 YSMYGILT
-747 KNDNDGTMS
+747 QNKKTGNLTGWTINTS
-756 QWDYSNTDGSVN
+756 NIYDYDTPLADVN
-768 ISDIYYY
+768 
-775 NEPMGD
+775 
-781 AHKVSGSGNN
+781 KTTTNN
-791 FIDISSSK
+791 KYIDLSAK
-799 STVST
+799 RSTVST

-832 SQSVPDLAYGDYK
+832 SQSVPDLAYSDYK

-1056 VLNGT
+1056 ALNGT

-1100 NAGEGVHTAGAGIVG
+1100 NAGEGVHTAGAGVVG

-1162 YGTVTTYDGSMKY
+1162 YGTVTTYDGSMDY
-1175 GTPVACDKSTIATTV
+1175 GKPVACDKSTIATTV

-1213 GDGSDECPPVSYD
+1213 GDGMSECPFVTYESYEGEQDGKYMVVS
-1226 DIVGVQEDNFTIVT
+1226 V
-1240 IPKTAISA
+1240 PKTEITASS
-1248 NTTVTLVQGKA
+1248 TVQLIQGKL
-1259 PVNDPT
+1259 PVNEPT
-1265 ITTSSE
+1265 LATTE
-1271 DLVYNGGEID
+1271 EELVYKGGEIT
-1281 VQIGQLTSGTT
+1281 IAINQLMSGTT
-1292 ALQSGDYTVTVT
+1292 ALGESDYTVAIT
-1304 AKEGG
+1304 ANDGNALVQNG
-1309 TGSVSN
+1309 
-1315 NKPVNAGDYV
+1315 KPLNAGDY
-1325 ITVTLLNDYA
+1325 ILTVTLLNDYEFEDGSVEKTIA
-1335 FGDDSQTK
+1335 FTVTPFVISGSLAVSGSAVYDKTEK
-1343 TVEFSVAKKAVSIE
+1343 TVIFTADENKGLFNGDNVVISYNDGDRVNVTEAGFTATATVPNGNYTFEGGDSISATLNITAKQLTVVWGE
-1357 GVTAQE
+1357 TTFE
-1363 RPYDGTTDVTLSGG
+1363 YDGLPKVPE
-1377 TLSGVATAD
+1377 ATAD
-1386 EGKVGFDITGTL
+1386 TGIEGDSVTL
-1398 DSAAAGEGKTVNVT
+1398 AVSGEQTNAGSG
-1412 AVLNGEKAGN
+1412 
-1422 YELTSQPVVT
+1422 YT
-1432 ATVTKLSVAVTWS
+1432 AT
-1445 DTSSFEYSGKAQ
+1445 
-1457 APTAAATGVGQE
+1457 ATISPE
-1469 SVNIVLTIK
+1469 
-1478 NAQGEVQAGGA
+1478 
-1489 VNAGTYT
+1489 
-1496 AEATTDN
+1496 N
-1503 ANYTLTNATKEFEI
+1503 ANYTLTNNTVQFSIAKAKVSVSGKDITVEYRATEYTEDEIKAAVFADGMPDVATTTITVSPASVINAGDSATVTVALIDGDNYEFEAGAITQFTFNVTAKEISLPEASANKSAVYSPSTSYNAAQITELIFGTASIDNVTVKVMNGDVEISGDTLVSGAGVYTVTAATNENYVFVVDTVTQYTFEI
-1517 TKKAISVGV
+1517 TKAPITLGVSVADWIYGNQASAPAI
-1526 TVAGWTY
+1526 T
-1533 GDTASVPVVSGN
+1533 GN
-1545 DGNGDVTYLYEGQTN
+1545 DGNGAVTYLYTGTD
-1560 GGEEYS
+1560 YS
-1566 AATAPTDAGTYT
+1566 DAVAPTNAGTYT
-1578 VKITVAATQ
+1578 LEITVA
-1587 NYEAGEATS
+1587 
-1596 AQFTVAKKQLEKPTA
+1596 
-1611 SDTAYVYTGTEQTY
+1611 
-1625 TPDGYDGATMN
+1625 
-1636 ITGNVQTGADETGYA
+1636 ET
-1651 VTVTLKD
+1651 
-1658 TDNYEWTDSTADE
+1658 
-1671 AGFTF
+1671 
-1676 TIAKA
+1676 
-1681 TLTDNTQNVVGTY
+1681 
-1694 NAAAHSLDIVL
+1694 
-1705 NGFVNGEDLESAG
+1705 
-1718 GAVKYGTQDG
+1718 
-1728 DYTLDSYGVTDAAK
+1728 
-1742 AVTVY
+1742 
-1747 YQITFDN
+1747 
-1754 YVTVVG
+1754 
-1760 NKTIT
+1760 
-1765 VNAKQIAVV
+1765 
-1774 WDDMSQTYTGSALRP
+1774 
-1789 SASVNAG
+1789 
-1796 EVEGDDVVD
+1796 
-1805 IQVKTTSEGLETQAI
+1805 
-1820 NVGTYGAAAT
+1820 
-1830 TTNANYEL
+1830 ANY
-1838 TNASVDNFEITA
+1838 
-1850 ADFDAAVQ
+1850 Q
-1858 ISGWTFGKAASQPTV
+1858 GGKASC
-1873 TNNPGSGNVA
+1873 
-1883 YKYTGRGETVYEE
+1883 E
-1896 SETVPTNAGAYTVT
+1896 
-1910 ATIAASGN
+1910 
-1918 YAQKVVSADFTI
+1918 FTI
-1930 EKAVVEVPVIE
+1930 EKATVAVPTIE
-1941 DKQYTGDTITSGL
+1941 DKVYTGETL
-1954 VDNEYYTV
+1954 VADISETDYYEVTKN
-1962 QDDGGTEINVYY
+1962 DGGSEV
-1974 ATLTLKNGNNYAWAS
+1974 ATYEVVLTLKNADNYKWSDGTQTADITLEFHIVAS
-1989 GDDDNDGIIQVQY
+1989 G
-2002 EIVAQDV
+2002 
-2009 SINSW
+2009 NSW
-2014 TVSPAVK
+2014 TTPLSIV
-2021 GWTYGGYTQE
+2021 GWTYGKYSADV
-2031 NAPVYQAAYGN
+2031 NAPVYKAEKGN
-2042 DTVDMQIRLKSGSDT
+2042 DTAVEEVRLKTGT
-2057 DYVDAGDLSVLGAGV
+2057 DADYATVADLSTLGAGDYYMRV
-2072 YLMKFSVAASIDPD
+2072 RVPKTEEY
-2086 GGESYTGLSAVV
+2086 GGLSAVV

-2123 KPTVGGITASGEV
+2123 KPTVGGITASEDV

-2146 AYEESETAPVNAG
+2146 TYEASETAPVNAG
-2159 TYKVTATVAETDNYF
+2159 TYKVTATVAETANYL
-2174 GATAEAEFTIAKK
+2174 GATAEAEFIIAKK
-2187 AITATVTA
+2187 AVTATVTA
-2195 ENAIYD
+2195 ENTTYD
-2201 GIEHAATVTFD
+2201 GAEHAAAVTFD
-2212 GKLESDELTA
+2212 GKVGEDELTA
-2222 ELLYNG
+2222 NLLYNG
-2228 NAENPVNA
+2228 EADVPVNA
-2236 GSYTV
+2236 GSYIV
-2241 TVQSYGG
+2241 TVGSYGG
-2248 AAVDNYDITTK
+2248 ASAVNYDITTK

-2264 LVISPKELYIDDIET
+2264 LVISPKKLYIDDIET
-2279 AAADPSDN
+2279 TAADPSEN

-2373 EAFEK
+2373 EAFGK
-2378 GAIIKAVFGD
+2378 DAIIEAVFGD
-2388 ADLSHVNVTVTY
+2388 ADLSLVNVTVTY
-2400 RQGDAAVNTDDIA
+2400 RQGDAAVNTGDIA
-2413 DVAITLKDE
+2413 DIAIKLKDA
-2422 ANYEFAAETV
+2422 ANYEFAAET
-2432 TSYTFTVTAGTV
+2432 TTTYTFTVTAGTV

-2453 EYKGGAYTKD
+2453 EYKGAAYKED

-2490 NAGDTA
+2490 NARDTA
-2496 TVTVTGYSDE
+2496 TVTVTGYSDP
-2506 NYALDP
+2506 NYSLDP
-2512 EMKTEYTF
+2512 EMTTEYTF
-2520 SVTTYKVA
+2520 TV
-2528 APELSETSF
+2528 ETLKIEVPQLVEDSF
-2537 VYNGGEQSVSLTGDT
+2537 EYNGAEQTVSLTDGT
-2552 YVAIS
+2552 YVELSA
-2557 ENVKTDKGDYNAVAA
+2557 NVQTNKGDYKAVAA
-2572 LKDKEN
+2572 LKDKSN

-2585 SADVELPWSIT
+2585 NADIELPWSIT
-2596 AKEVTLRAEASVD
+2596 AKEITLKAETSVD
-2609 KVYDGA
+2609 KTYDGE
-2615 AYDFGGYVV
+2615 AYDFGKYVV
-2624 AGADGFFGRD
+2624 TGAEGFYARD
-2634 NVTVTVSA
+2634 NVKVAVSA
-2642 GEIYTPGTY
+2642 GDVYTPGSY
-2651 AITVTHDAN
+2651 VINVTHDAN

-2667 EPTEAKLIINKAMLT
+2667 DPTDAKLTINKADLT
-2682 IGAKTAEIEYTGK
+2682 IAAKNAEIEYTGK
-2695 VIEFE
+2695 VVTFEFE
-2700 FDITGGKVGEDDVQ
+2700 ITGGKVGEDDVQ
-2714 IDGVTYRQ
+2714 IDGITYRQ

-2776 PEGDMIYNGEAH
+2776 PEGDMIYDGEAH

-2920 EMSVARAS
+2920 EMSVARTS

-2944 IAFENDAANRYTVGE
+2944 IAFENDAANRYTVGG

-2966 SPDGY
+2966 SPGGY
-2971 TATFTLVSNNY
+2971 TATFTLVSDNY
-2982 KWADHEQE
+2982 KWEALDG
-2990 KTINVVWNIAPYGVT
+2990 KTALEISVTWNISPKEV
-3005 IEISEAAKTKV
+3005 EISASGATATKV
-3016 YDGVALTDEELKA
+3016 YDGVALTEEELKA

-3060 TVTAEIKDI
+3060 TVTAEINDI
-3069 NYTAAT
+3069 NYTAAA
-3075 AEVTFTVTQATPVA
+3075 AEVKFTVTQATPVA

-3143 DTVNYTT
+3143 DIVNYTT
-3150 LSGTVILTVGDDVLD
+3150 LRGTVTLTVGDDVLD

-3243 SKITVTE
+3243 SKITVTK

-3260 NAQMQTLPFEVGAD
+3260 NAQIQTLPFEVGAD

-3324 GVEIDVPEDLVY
+3324 GVEIDVPEDLIY

-3389 NYRFASSYTAVMTI
+3389 NYRFASSYTADMTI

-3572 EVTLADAK
+3572 EITLADAK

-3602 LAELSA
+3602 FAELSA